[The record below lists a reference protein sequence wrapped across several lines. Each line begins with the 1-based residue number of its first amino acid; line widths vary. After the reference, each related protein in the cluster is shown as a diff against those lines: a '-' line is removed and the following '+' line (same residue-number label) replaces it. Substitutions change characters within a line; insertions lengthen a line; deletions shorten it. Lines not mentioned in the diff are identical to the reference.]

1 MLEWFLSSAILLAV
15 LIALHYLLRGKVS
28 PKLQYALWA
37 LALVR
42 LLLPFSVGQ
51 SAASVENLVPETR
64 HYVLY
69 TAPRTNPEAD
79 TTTPSQ
85 PQQAAQ
91 PPVQVLPARE
101 AAETQKAV
109 RGGSVL
115 ELKTVL
121 TVVWAVGAAGV
132 LLWFF
137 GCNLAFGRALQ
148 KDATLFA
155 PASPGCPAI
164 YVSPAIASPCLFG
177 FLRPAIYLTPD
188 SAADDALRR
197 HCIAHEQTHYRHGDH
212 LWALLRGICL
222 ALHWFDPL
230 AWWSAHLAR
239 TDAEL
244 CCDEDAIRLL
254 GEGERADYGRTLIRM
269 TCRTRIDPLSAATT
283 MSGRGSQLKERVRA
297 IAKHPKTA
305 VPVLIAVL
313 LIAAIAAGCTMTGAK
328 QKGTAQNTTATA
340 EAGTTSDTA
349 SARRDAILTRLQE
362 VNPAEVP
369 GVDSA
374 EPSTAKAIS
383 GFADYLLRHY
393 DQLDARGFFADDT
406 VWEPVTLDD
415 QEFHLV
421 VRDKGG
427 NRLDVIS
434 YNAQYDIADDAAY
447 RCSQAMTSA
456 LPGYDPGIGEYV
468 QSTQVRPSVQ
478 FASYLAEHGKEW
490 QDSAIWDYNTTWS
503 LRKLDDQILLHI
515 SNLPNGS
522 IETFSMDC
530 ETLAVTYEPVDLDK
544 RKTAIEA
551 KLNAALTSDIVRDD
565 TYWFPLRELDEEKKQ
580 TALTAYTV
588 WLISNFDALLQN
600 GVLEDDIHW
609 ELLATASGEGNLVL
623 RSDETRTPYFYYCLY
638 YDAETG
644 HVDDFDPR
652 LMSALKESN
661 VQDPELAQTAQV
673 TFAAY
678 FRGHY
683 DELEPLGIFRYG
695 ARWTIRLT
703 DGDLFLDAET
713 LTGGTEQFIFT
724 PDTGLVHRSGEAA
737 DAPGA
742 FESVWVDFAVNWR
755 LDYLPVF
762 SDALY
767 PENNGVPDAASE
779 YLMWLYATN
788 MDELKAQGYMDA
800 DWVETTIQAHFPIRR
815 LSMDDLPKTWVFR
828 NGRYEPVATGVNPKP
843 LVRLD
848 SLEADVSDERTVYT
862 AKYTFFSAG
871 HEIADEAEWQQ
882 LRSNILAGDLSGLWE
897 DHVDTFEFYFESGQ
911 PVFLSHSELM
921 ICASYN
927 AAMPLQA
934 EEFTLPRALRFGMS
948 YDEALRLCGSHAE
961 NEDSGD
967 GWKSFQCEGY
977 HYAFYN
983 DALSS
988 VYIRSVADGGNMD
1001 PTTPIFREIHLGE
1014 SSESV
1019 FDKFPCTDRELKQWE
1034 LQTVYDDG
1042 EGHTADLQFVA
1053 NSFYALRFC
1062 TPEGYTAMLTFAHAD
1077 NTVAYIDLYA
1087 PGM

>member
-1 MLEWFLSSAILLAV
+1 MLEWFVSSAILLTV
-15 LIALHYLLRGKVS
+15 LIALHYLLRGRVS

-37 LALVR
+37 IALVR

-51 SAASVENLVPETR
+51 SAASVENLVPETQ

-69 TAPRTNPEAD
+69 TAPRTAPEPEASA
-79 TTTPSQ
+79 PSQ

-109 RGGSVL
+109 LGGSVL

-177 FLRPAIYLTPD
+177 FLRPAIYLTLE

-212 LWALLRGICL
+212 LWALLRGVCL
-222 ALHWFDPL
+222 ALHWFNPL

-297 IAKHPKTA
+297 IARHPKTA

-328 QKGTAQNTTATA
+328 QKNSTPDAAATA

-362 VNPAEVP
+362 VIPAEAP

-374 EPSTAKAIS
+374 EPTTAKAIS

-415 QEFHLV
+415 QDFQLV
-421 VRDKGG
+421 IRDKDG
-427 NRLDVIS
+427 NKLDVLS
-434 YNAQYDIADDAAY
+434 YHAQYDIADDAAY
-447 RCSQAMTSA
+447 RCAMA
-456 LPGYDPGIGEYV
+456 MYAY
-468 QSTQVRPSVQ
+468 SVYIDVAQTAEQ

-490 QDSAIWDYNTTWS
+490 QDSDIWNYDTVWS
-503 LRKLDDQILLHI
+503 LRKLDSQILLHI
-515 SNLPNGS
+515 SNLPDGS
-522 IETFSMDC
+522 TVTFSMDC
-530 ETLAVTYEPVDLDK
+530 DTLTVTYEPVDLDK
-544 RKTAIEA
+544 RKAAIET

-565 TYWFPLRELDEEKKQ
+565 TYWFPLRELDKTKQ
-580 TALTAYTV
+580 QAALTAYTGY
-588 WLISNFDALLQN
+588 LAANFDALLEN
-600 GVLEDDIHW
+600 GALEDDIRW
-609 ELLATASGEGNLVL
+609 ELLATQSGEGNLVL

-652 LMSALKESN
+652 LMSVLKESN

-683 DELEPLGIFRYG
+683 DELAPLGIFRYG
-695 ARWTIRLT
+695 ARWTLRLT

-724 PDTGLVHRSGEAA
+724 PDTDLVHRSGEAA
-737 DAPGA
+737 DAP
-742 FESVWVDFAVNWR
+742 
-755 LDYLPVF
+755 
-762 SDALY
+762 
-767 PENNGVPDAASE
+767 VP
-779 YLMWLYATN
+779 
-788 MDELKAQGYMDA
+788 
-800 DWVETTIQAHFPIRR
+800 
-815 LSMDDLPKTWVFR
+815 
-828 NGRYEPVATGVNPKP
+828 
-843 LVRLD
+843 
-848 SLEADVSDERTVYT
+848 
-862 AKYTFFSAG
+862 
-871 HEIADEAEWQQ
+871 
-882 LRSNILAGDLSGLWE
+882 
-897 DHVDTFEFYFESGQ
+897 
-911 PVFLSHSELM
+911 
-921 ICASYN
+921 
-927 AAMPLQA
+927 
-934 EEFTLPRALRFGMS
+934 
-948 YDEALRLCGSHAE
+948 
-961 NEDSGD
+961 
-967 GWKSFQCEGY
+967 
-977 HYAFYN
+977 
-983 DALSS
+983 
-988 VYIRSVADGGNMD
+988 
-1001 PTTPIFREIHLGE
+1001 
-1014 SSESV
+1014 
-1019 FDKFPCTDRELKQWE
+1019 
-1034 LQTVYDDG
+1034 
-1042 EGHTADLQFVA
+1042 
-1053 NSFYALRFC
+1053 
-1062 TPEGYTAMLTFAHAD
+1062 
-1077 NTVAYIDLYA
+1077 
-1087 PGM
+1087 

>member
-1 MLEWFLSSAILLAV
+1 MLEWFVSSAILLAV

-37 LALVR
+37 IALVR

-51 SAASVENLVPETR
+51 SAASVENLVPETQ

-69 TAPRTNPEAD
+69 TAPRTAPAPEASA
-79 TTTPSQ
+79 PSQ

-137 GCNLAFGRALQ
+137 GCNLAFGRALR
-148 KDATLFA
+148 KNATLFA
-155 PASPGCPAI
+155 PALPGCPAI

-212 LWALLRGICL
+212 IWALLRGICL

-297 IAKHPKTA
+297 IARHPKTA

-328 QKGTAQNTTATA
+328 QKDTAQNTTATA

-362 VNPAEVP
+362 VIPAEAP

-374 EPSTAKAIS
+374 EPTTAKAIS

-393 DQLDARGFFADDT
+393 DQLDTRGFFADDT

-415 QEFHLV
+415 QDFQLV
-421 VRDKGG
+421 IRDKDG
-427 NRLDVIS
+427 NKLDVLS
-434 YNAQYDIADDAAY
+434 YHAQYDIADDAAY
-447 RCSQAMTSA
+447 RCSMAMYA
-456 LPGYDPGIGEYV
+456 Y
-468 QSTQVRPSVQ
+468 SVYIDVAQ
-478 FASYLAEHGKEW
+478 TAERFASYLAEHGKEW
-490 QDSAIWDYNTTWS
+490 QDSGIWDYNTTWS

-515 SNLPNGS
+515 SNLPDGS
-522 IETFSMDC
+522 TETFSMDC

-544 RKTAIEA
+544 RKAAIET

-565 TYWFPLRELDEEKKQ
+565 TYWFPLRELDDAKQ
-580 TALTAYTV
+580 QAALTAYTV
-588 WLISNFDALLQN
+588 WLVSNFDALLQN
-600 GVLEDDIHW
+600 GALEDDIRW
-609 ELLATASGEGNLVL
+609 ELLATQSGEGNLVL

-742 FESVWVDFAVNWR
+742 YESVWVDFAVNWR
-755 LDYLPVF
+755 LDYLPVC
-762 SDALY
+762 SEALY

-788 MDELKAQGYMDA
+788 MDWLKAQGYMDA

-815 LSMDDLPKTWVFR
+815 LSMDDLPKTWEFR

-848 SLEADVSDERTVYT
+848 SLEADVSDKRTVYT

-882 LRSNILAGDLSGLWE
+882 LRSNILAGDLSGLQLS
-897 DHVDTFEFYFESGQ
+897 HIDTFRFYFADGQ
-911 PVFLSHSELM
+911 PVFLEHRQLQPGTSED
-921 ICASYN
+921 YDPDT
-927 AAMPLQA
+927 PLQTD
-934 EEFTLPRALRFGMS
+934 EFILPHGLRFGMS
-948 YDEALRLCGSHAE
+948 YDEALQLCGGAVVDAE
-961 NEDSGD
+961 PGKYFEY
-967 GWKSFQCEGY
+967 EGY
-977 HYAFYN
+977 HYLFYGEYGLT
-983 DALSS
+983 AAQL
-988 VYIRSVADGGNMD
+988 RSTADGSASD
-1001 PTTPIFREIHLGE
+1001 PVTPTIRGIRLGD
-1014 SSESV
+1014 SMGSV
-1019 FDKFPCTDRELKQWE
+1019 FDKFPCTDRELKQWAI
-1034 LQTVYDDG
+1034 QTVYDDG
-1042 EGHTADLQFVA
+1042 AGHTADLEFVA
-1053 NSFYALRFC
+1053 NSYYSLRLF
-1062 TPEGYTAMLTFAHAD
+1062 TPEGYAFSITFARAD
-1077 NTVAYIDLYA
+1077 NTVKYIDLDA
-1087 PGM
+1087 PTL

>member
-1 MLEWFLSSAILLAV
+1 MLEWFVSSAILLAV
-15 LIALHYLLRGKVS
+15 LIALHYLLRSRVS

-42 LLLPFSVGQ
+42 LLLPISVGQ
-51 SAASVENLVPETR
+51 SDASVENLVPETQ

-69 TAPRTNPEAD
+69 TAPRTAPEPEASA
-79 TTTPSQ
+79 PAQ
-85 PQQAAQ
+85 PQQTAQ

-121 TVVWAVGAAGV
+121 TVVWAMGAAGV

-137 GCNLAFGRALQ
+137 GCNLAFGRALR
-148 KDATLFA
+148 KDAALFA

-177 FLRPAIYLTPD
+177 FLRPAIYLTLE

-212 LWALLRGICL
+212 LWALLRGVCL

-297 IAKHPKTA
+297 IARHPKTA

-328 QKGTAQNTTATA
+328 QKNSTPDAAATA
-340 EAGTTSDTA
+340 EAETTSDAETA
-349 SARRDAILTRLQE
+349 HRDAILTRLQE
-362 VNPAEVP
+362 VIPAEVS

-374 EPSTAKAIS
+374 EPSTAKAIN

-406 VWEPVTLDD
+406 IWEPVTLDD

-421 VRDKGG
+421 VRDKDG
-427 NRLDVIS
+427 NKLDVLS
-434 YNAQYDIADDAAY
+434 YHAQYDIADDAAY
-447 RCSQAMTSA
+447 RCSMAMYA
-456 LPGYDPGIGEYV
+456 Y
-468 QSTQVRPSVQ
+468 SVYIDVAQ
-478 FASYLAEHGKEW
+478 TAERFASYLAEHGKEW
-490 QDSAIWDYNTTWS
+490 QDSDIWDYDTVWS
-503 LRKLDDQILLHI
+503 PRKLDSQILLHI
-515 SNLPNGS
+515 SNLPDGS
-522 IETFSMDC
+522 TVTFSMDC
-530 ETLAVTYEPVDLDK
+530 DTLAVTYEPVDMDR
-544 RKTAIEA
+544 RKTAIET

-588 WLISNFDALLQN
+588 WLVSNFDALLQN

-609 ELLATASGEGNLVL
+609 ELLATQSGEGNLVM

-683 DELEPLGIFRYG
+683 DELAPLGIFRYG
-695 ARWTIRLT
+695 ARWTLRLT

-737 DAPGA
+737 DAPA
-742 FESVWVDFAVNWR
+742 
-755 LDYLPVF
+755 
-762 SDALY
+762 
-767 PENNGVPDAASE
+767 
-779 YLMWLYATN
+779 
-788 MDELKAQGYMDA
+788 
-800 DWVETTIQAHFPIRR
+800 R
-815 LSMDDLPKTWVFR
+815 LSP
-828 NGRYEPVATGVNPKP
+828 
-843 LVRLD
+843 
-848 SLEADVSDERTVYT
+848 
-862 AKYTFFSAG
+862 
-871 HEIADEAEWQQ
+871 
-882 LRSNILAGDLSGLWE
+882 SGS
-897 DHVDTFEFYFESGQ
+897 TS
-911 PVFLSHSELM
+911 
-921 ICASYN
+921 
-927 AAMPLQA
+927 
-934 EEFTLPRALRFGMS
+934 R
-948 YDEALRLCGSHAE
+948 
-961 NEDSGD
+961 
-967 GWKSFQCEGY
+967 
-977 HYAFYN
+977 
-983 DALSS
+983 
-988 VYIRSVADGGNMD
+988 
-1001 PTTPIFREIHLGE
+1001 
-1014 SSESV
+1014 
-1019 FDKFPCTDRELKQWE
+1019 
-1034 LQTVYDDG
+1034 
-1042 EGHTADLQFVA
+1042 
-1053 NSFYALRFC
+1053 
-1062 TPEGYTAMLTFAHAD
+1062 
-1077 NTVAYIDLYA
+1077 
-1087 PGM
+1087 

>member
-1 MLEWFLSSAILLAV
+1 MLEWFISSAILLSV
-15 LIALHYLLRGKVS
+15 LIALHYLLRGRVS

-42 LLLPFSVGQ
+42 LLLPLSVGQ
-51 SAASVENLVPETR
+51 SAASVENLVPETQ

-69 TAPRTNPEAD
+69 TAPRTDTATEA
-79 TTTPSQ
+79 PAVSQ
-85 PQQAAQ
+85 QQTAQ

-101 AAETQKAV
+101 AVETQKAV

-115 ELKTVL
+115 DLKTVL
-121 TVVWAVGAAGV
+121 TIIWAVGAAGV
-132 LLWFF
+132 LVWFF
-137 GCNLAFGRALQ
+137 GCNLTFGRALRR
-148 KDATLFA
+148 DAELLI

-164 YVSPAIASPCLFG
+164 YVSPTVASPCLFG

-212 LWALLRGICL
+212 LWALLRGVCL

-230 AWWSAHLAR
+230 VWWSAHLAR

-254 GEGERADYGRTLIRM
+254 GETERADYGRTLIRM
-269 TCRTRIDPLSAATT
+269 TCRTRVDPLSAATT
-283 MSGRGSQLKERVRA
+283 MSGRGSQLKERIRA

-313 LIAAIAAGCTMTGAK
+313 LLAAIAAGCTMTGAK
-328 QKGTAQNTTATA
+328 QKSTAPDTAVTA
-340 EAGTTSDTA
+340 EAETTSGVT
-349 SARRDAILTRLQE
+349 SARRDAILARLKAVIPTE
-362 VNPAEVP
+362 AP
-369 GVDSA
+369 GADST

-393 DQLDARGFFADDT
+393 DQLDTRGFFADDT

-415 QEFHLV
+415 QDFQLV
-421 VRDKGG
+421 IRDKDG
-427 NRLDVIS
+427 NKLDVLS

-447 RCSQAMTSA
+447 RCAMA
-456 LPGYDPGIGEYV
+456 MYAY
-468 QSTQVRPSVQ
+468 SVYIDVAQ
-478 FASYLAEHGKEW
+478 TAERFASYLAEHGKEW
-490 QDSAIWDYNTTWS
+490 QDSDIWDYDTVWS
-503 LRKLDDQILLHI
+503 PRKLDDQILLHI
-515 SNLPNGS
+515 SNLPDGS
-522 IETFSMDC
+522 TVTFSMDC
-530 ETLAVTYEPVDLDK
+530 ETLAVTYEPVDMDR

-551 KLNAALTSDIVRDD
+551 KLNAALASDIVRDD
-565 TYWFPLRELDEEKKQ
+565 TYWFPLRELDETRQ
-580 TALTAYTV
+580 QAALTAYAD
-588 WLISNFDALLQN
+588 WLVSNFDALLEN
-600 GVLEDDIHW
+600 GALEDDIRW

-623 RSDETRTPYFYYCLY
+623 RSDETRTPYFYCCLY

-683 DELEPLGIFRYG
+683 DELAPLGIFRYG

-713 LTGGTEQFIFT
+713 LTGSTEQFIFT
-724 PDTGLVHRSGEAA
+724 PDTGLVHRSGEAS

-755 LDYLPVF
+755 LDYLPVC
-762 SDALY
+762 SEALY

-788 MDELKAQGYMDA
+788 MDWLKAQGYMDA
-800 DWVETTIQAHFPIRR
+800 DWVETTVKAHFPIRR

-848 SLEADVSDERTVYT
+848 SLEADVSDKRTVYT

-871 HEIADEAEWQQ
+871 HELADDAEWRQ
-882 LRSNILAGDLSGLWE
+882 LQRNILAGDLSGLWE

-927 AAMPLQA
+927 QSTPLQA
-934 EEFTLPRALRFGMS
+934 GEFTLPRALRFGMS

-977 HYAFYN
+977 CYVFYD
-983 DALSS
+983 DALSC
-988 VYIRSVADGGNMD
+988 VYIRSVADGGNME

-1014 SSESV
+1014 SIESV

-1042 EGHTADLQFVA
+1042 EGYTADLQFVA

-1062 TPEGYTAMLTFAHAD
+1062 TPEGYTAMLTFARAD
-1077 NTVAYIDLYA
+1077 NTVKSIDLYA

>member
-1 MLEWFLSSAILLAV
+1 MLEWFVSSAILLAV
-15 LIALHYLLRGKVS
+15 LIALHYLLRGQVS

-42 LLLPFSVGQ
+42 LLLPISVGQ
-51 SAASVENLVPETR
+51 SAASVENLVPETQ

-69 TAPRTNPEAD
+69 TAPRTAPEPEASA
-79 TTTPSQ
+79 PAQ

-132 LLWFF
+132 LVWFF
-137 GCNLAFGRALQ
+137 GCNFAFGRALRR
-148 KDATLFA
+148 DAELLI

-177 FLRPAIYLTPD
+177 FLRPAIYLTLE

-212 LWALLRGICL
+212 LWALLRGVCL

-230 AWWSAHLAR
+230 AWWCAHLAR

-244 CCDEDAIRLL
+244 CCDEDAIHLL
-254 GEGERADYGRTLIRM
+254 GETERADYGRTLIRM

-297 IAKHPKTA
+297 IARHPKTA

-328 QKGTAQNTTATA
+328 QKNSTPDAAATA
-340 EAGTTSDTA
+340 ETETTSDAETA
-349 SARRDAILTRLQE
+349 HRDAILTRLQE
-362 VNPAEVP
+362 VIPAEVS

-374 EPSTAKAIS
+374 EPSTAKAIN

-421 VRDKGG
+421 VRDKDG
-427 NRLDVIS
+427 NTLDVIS
-434 YNAQYDIADDAAY
+434 YHAQYDIADDAAY
-447 RCSQAMTSA
+447 RCAMA
-456 LPGYDPGIGEYV
+456 MYAY
-468 QSTQVRPSVQ
+468 SVYIDVAQ
-478 FASYLAEHGKEW
+478 TAERFASYLAEHGKEW
-490 QDSAIWDYNTTWS
+490 QDSDIWDYDTVWS
-503 LRKLDDQILLHI
+503 PRKLDSQILLHI
-515 SNLPNGS
+515 SNLPDGS
-522 IETFSMDC
+522 TVTFSMDC
-530 ETLAVTYEPVDLDK
+530 DTLTVTYEPVDLDK
-544 RKTAIEA
+544 RKAAIDA
-551 KLNAALTSDIVRDD
+551 KLNAALASDIVRDD
-565 TYWFPLRELDEEKKQ
+565 TYWFPLRELDETRQ
-580 TALTAYTV
+580 QASLTAYAD
-588 WLISNFDALLQN
+588 WLVSNFDALLEN
-600 GVLEDDIHW
+600 GALEDDIHW
-609 ELLATASGEGNLVL
+609 ELLATQSGEGNLVM
-623 RSDETRTPYFYYCLY
+623 RSDETHTPYFYYCLY

-683 DELEPLGIFRYG
+683 DELAPLGIFRYG

-713 LTGGTEQFIFT
+713 LTGGMEQFIFT

-742 FESVWVDFAVNWR
+742 YESVWVDFAVNWR

-800 DWVETTIQAHFPIRR
+800 DWVETTIKAHFPIRR
-815 LSMDDLPKTWVFR
+815 LSMDDLPKTWEFR

-882 LRSNILAGDLSGLWE
+882 LRSNILAGDLSGLWM
-897 DHVDTFEFYFESGQ
+897 DHIGTFEFYFESGQ
-911 PVFLSHSELM
+911 PVFLSHSELEV
-921 ICASYN
+921 CPSYN
-927 AAMPLQA
+927 QSTPLQA
-934 EEFTLPRALRFGMS
+934 GEFTLPRALRFGTS

-977 HYAFYN
+977 RYVFY
-983 DALSS
+983 DDTLSC
-988 VYIRSVADGGNMD
+988 VYIRSVDDGGNMD

-1014 SSESV
+1014 SIESV

-1062 TPEGYTAMLTFAHAD
+1062 TPEGYTAMLTFARAD
-1077 NTVAYIDLYA
+1077 NTVKSIDLYA

>member
-37 LALVR
+37 IALVR

-51 SAASVENLVPETR
+51 SAASVENLVPETQ

-69 TAPRTNPEAD
+69 TAPRTAPEPE

-85 PQQAAQ
+85 PQQTAQ

-101 AAETQKAV
+101 AVETQKAV
-109 RGGSVL
+109 HGGSVL
-115 ELKTVL
+115 DLKTVL
-121 TVVWAVGAAGV
+121 TIIWAVGAAGV
-132 LLWFF
+132 LVWFF
-137 GCNLAFGRALQ
+137 GCNFAFGRALR

-212 LWALLRGICL
+212 LWALLRGVCL

-269 TCRTRIDPLSAATT
+269 TCRARVDPLSAATT

-328 QKGTAQNTTATA
+328 QKNSTPDAAATA
-340 EAGTTSDTA
+340 EAETTSDAETA
-349 SARRDAILTRLQE
+349 HRDAILTRLQE
-362 VNPAEVP
+362 VIPAEAP

-374 EPSTAKAIS
+374 EPTTAKAIS

-393 DQLDARGFFADDT
+393 DQLDTRGFFADDT
-406 VWEPVTLDD
+406 VWEAVTLDD
-415 QEFHLV
+415 QDFQLV
-421 VRDKGG
+421 IRDKDG
-427 NRLDVIS
+427 NKLDVLS
-434 YNAQYDIADDAAY
+434 YHAQYDIADDAAY
-447 RCSQAMTSA
+447 RCAMA
-456 LPGYDPGIGEYV
+456 MYAY
-468 QSTQVRPSVQ
+468 SVYIDVAQTAEQ

-490 QDSAIWDYNTTWS
+490 QDSDIWDYDTVWS
-503 LRKLDDQILLHI
+503 LRKLDSQILLHI
-515 SNLPNGS
+515 SNLPDGS
-522 IETFSMDC
+522 TVTFSMDC
-530 ETLAVTYEPVDLDK
+530 ETLAVTYEPVDMDR

-551 KLNAALTSDIVRDD
+551 KLNAALASEIVRDD
-565 TYWFPLRELDEEKKQ
+565 TYWFPLRELDETRQ
-580 TALTAYTV
+580 QAALTAYTV
-588 WLISNFDALLQN
+588 WLVDNFDALLQN
-600 GVLEDDIHW
+600 GALEDDIRW
-609 ELLATASGEGNLVL
+609 ELLATASGEGTLVL

-638 YDAETG
+638 YDVETG

-695 ARWTIRLT
+695 ARWTLRLT

-755 LDYLPVF
+755 LDYLPVC
-762 SDALY
+762 SEALY

-788 MDELKAQGYMDA
+788 MDWLKAQGYMDT

-815 LSMDDLPKTWVFR
+815 LSMDDLPKTWEFR

-882 LRSNILAGDLSGLWE
+882 LRSNILAGDLSGLWM
-897 DHVDTFEFYFESGQ
+897 DHIGTFEFYFESGQ
-911 PVFLSHSELM
+911 PVFLSHSELEV
-921 ICASYN
+921 CPSYN
-927 AAMPLQA
+927 QSTPLQA
-934 EEFTLPRALRFGMS
+934 GEFTLPRALRFGTS

-977 HYAFYN
+977 RYVFYD

-1014 SSESV
+1014 SIESV

-1062 TPEGYTAMLTFAHAD
+1062 TPEGYTAMLTFARAD
-1077 NTVAYIDLYA
+1077 NTVKSIDLYA

>member
-1 MLEWFLSSAILLAV
+1 MLEWFVSSAILLAV

-51 SAASVENLVPETR
+51 SYASVENLVPETQ

-69 TAPRTNPEAD
+69 TAPRTAPAPEASA
-79 TTTPSQ
+79 PSQ

-115 ELKTVL
+115 DLKTVL

-137 GCNLAFGRALQ
+137 GCNLAFGRALR
-148 KDATLFA
+148 KDAALLI

-212 LWALLRGICL
+212 LWALLRGVCL

-269 TCRTRIDPLSAATT
+269 TCRTRVDPLSAATT

-297 IAKHPKTA
+297 IARHPKTA

-328 QKGTAQNTTATA
+328 QKDTTPDTTVTA
-340 EAGTTSDTA
+340 EAGTTSNTA
-349 SARRDAILTRLQE
+349 SARRDAILAKLDR
-362 VNPAEVP
+362 
-369 GVDSA
+369 
-374 EPSTAKAIS
+374 TAGNENLTDQAAN
-383 GFADYLLRHY
+383 GFMDYLLAHY
-393 DQLDARGFFADDT
+393 DSMAPYDFFTDHSFWELATSEQQDLTLTIYDDDRNT
-406 VWEPVTLDD
+406 
-415 QEFHLV
+415 
-421 VRDKGG
+421 
-427 NRLDVIS
+427 LDVIS
-434 YNAQYDIADDAAY
+434 YNAQYNVANDAAY
-447 RCSQAMTSA
+447 RCSIASSSSHADSA
-456 LPGYDPGIGEYV
+456 VLDYTYSTYVLPGA
-468 QSTQVRPSVQ
+468 Q
-478 FASYLAEHGKEW
+478 FAQYLTEHGKEW
-490 QDSAIWDYNTTWS
+490 QNSDIWDYDTVWS
-503 LRKLDDQILLHI
+503 LRKLDSQILLHI
-515 SNLPNGS
+515 SNLPDGS
-522 IETFSMDC
+522 TETFSLDC
-530 ETLAVTYEPVDLDK
+530 DTLIVTYEPIDLDK

-551 KLNAALTSDIVRDD
+551 KLNAALASDIVRDD
-565 TYWFPLRELDEEKKQ
+565 TYWFPLRELDETRQ
-580 TALTAYTV
+580 QAVLTAYTV
-588 WLISNFDALLQN
+588 WLVDNFDALLEN
-600 GVLEDDIHW
+600 GALEDDIRW

-713 LTGGTEQFIFT
+713 LTGSTEQFIFT

-742 FESVWVDFAVNWR
+742 YESVWVDFAVNWR

-788 MDELKAQGYMDA
+788 MDGLKAQGYMDA

-815 LSMDDLPKTWVFR
+815 LSMDDLPKTWEFR

-871 HEIADEAEWQQ
+871 HALADEAEWQQ

-911 PVFLSHSELM
+911 PIFLSHSELM

-977 HYAFYN
+977 CYVFYD
-983 DALSS
+983 DALSC
-988 VYIRSVADGGNMD
+988 VYIRSVADGGNME

-1014 SSESV
+1014 SIESV

-1042 EGHTADLQFVA
+1042 EGYTADLQFVA

-1062 TPEGYTAMLTFAHAD
+1062 TPEGYTAMLTFARAD
-1077 NTVAYIDLYA
+1077 NTVKSIDLYA

>member
-1 MLEWFLSSAILLAV
+1 
-15 LIALHYLLRGKVS
+15 
-28 PKLQYALWA
+28 
-37 LALVR
+37 
-42 LLLPFSVGQ
+42 
-51 SAASVENLVPETR
+51 
-64 HYVLY
+64 
-69 TAPRTNPEAD
+69 
-79 TTTPSQ
+79 
-85 PQQAAQ
+85 
-91 PPVQVLPARE
+91 
-101 AAETQKAV
+101 
-109 RGGSVL
+109 
-115 ELKTVL
+115 
-121 TVVWAVGAAGV
+121 
-132 LLWFF
+132 
-137 GCNLAFGRALQ
+137 
-148 KDATLFA
+148 
-155 PASPGCPAI
+155 
-164 YVSPAIASPCLFG
+164 
-177 FLRPAIYLTPD
+177 
-188 SAADDALRR
+188 
-197 HCIAHEQTHYRHGDH
+197 
-212 LWALLRGICL
+212 
-222 ALHWFDPL
+222 
-230 AWWSAHLAR
+230 
-239 TDAEL
+239 
-244 CCDEDAIRLL
+244 
-254 GEGERADYGRTLIRM
+254 M

-297 IAKHPKTA
+297 IARHPKTA

-328 QKGTAQNTTATA
+328 QKSTAPDTAVTA
-340 EAGTTSDTA
+340 EAETTSDAETA
-349 SARRDAILTRLQE
+349 HRDAILTRLQE
-362 VNPAEVP
+362 VIPAEAP

-374 EPSTAKAIS
+374 EPSTAKAIN

-415 QEFHLV
+415 QDFQLV
-421 VRDKGG
+421 IRDKDG
-427 NRLDVIS
+427 NKLDVLS
-434 YNAQYDIADDAAY
+434 YHAQYDIADDAAY
-447 RCSQAMTSA
+447 RCSMAMYA
-456 LPGYDPGIGEYV
+456 Y
-468 QSTQVRPSVQ
+468 SVYIDVAQ
-478 FASYLAEHGKEW
+478 TAERFASYLAEHGKEW
-490 QDSAIWDYNTTWS
+490 QDSDIWDYDTVWS
-503 LRKLDDQILLHI
+503 PRKLDSQILLHI
-515 SNLPNGS
+515 SNLPDGS
-522 IETFSMDC
+522 TVTFSMDC
-530 ETLAVTYEPVDLDK
+530 DTLAVTYEPVDMDR

-551 KLNAALTSDIVRDD
+551 KLNAALASDIVRDD

-588 WLISNFDALLQN
+588 WLVSNFDALLEN
-600 GVLEDDIHW
+600 GALEDDIHW
-609 ELLATASGEGNLVL
+609 ELLATQSGEGTLVL

-661 VQDPELAQTAQV
+661 VQDPELAQAAQV

-683 DELEPLGIFRYG
+683 DELAPLGIFRYG

-742 FESVWVDFAVNWR
+742 YESVWVDFAVNWR
-755 LDYLPVF
+755 LDYLPVC
-762 SDALY
+762 SEALY

-788 MDELKAQGYMDA
+788 MDGLKAQGYMDA

-815 LSMDDLPKTWVFR
+815 LSMDDLPKTWEFR

-882 LRSNILAGDLSGLWE
+882 LRSNILAGDLSGLWM
-897 DHVDTFEFYFESGQ
+897 DHIGTFEFYFESGQ
-911 PVFLSHSELM
+911 PVFLSHSELEV
-921 ICASYN
+921 CPSYN
-927 AAMPLQA
+927 QSTPLQA
-934 EEFTLPRALRFGMS
+934 GEFTLPRALRFGTS

-977 HYAFYN
+977 RYVFYD
-983 DALSS
+983 DALSC
-988 VYIRSVADGGNMD
+988 VYIRSVADGGNME

-1014 SSESV
+1014 RIESV

-1062 TPEGYTAMLTFAHAD
+1062 TPEGYTAMLTFARAD
-1077 NTVAYIDLYA
+1077 NTVKSIDLYA

>member
-1 MLEWFLSSAILLAV
+1 MLEWFVSSAILLAV
-15 LIALHYLLRGKVS
+15 LIALHYLLRSRVS

-51 SAASVENLVPETR
+51 SYASVENLVPVTQ

-69 TAPRTNPEAD
+69 TAPHTAPEPEASA
-79 TTTPSQ
+79 PSQ

-109 RGGSVL
+109 RSGSVL

-137 GCNLAFGRALQ
+137 GCNLAFGRALR
-148 KDATLFA
+148 KDAALFA

-177 FLRPAIYLTPD
+177 FLRPAIYLTLE

-212 LWALLRGICL
+212 LWALLRGVCL

-269 TCRTRIDPLSAATT
+269 TCRTRVDPLSAATT

-313 LIAAIAAGCTMTGAK
+313 LLVAIAAGCTMTGAK
-328 QKGTAQNTTATA
+328 RKNSTPDAAATA
-340 EAGTTSDTA
+340 EAETTSDAETA
-349 SARRDAILTRLQE
+349 HRDAILTRLQE
-362 VNPAEVP
+362 VIPAEVP

-374 EPSTAKAIS
+374 EPSTAKAIN

-393 DQLDARGFFADDT
+393 DQLDTRGFFADDT
-406 VWEPVTLDD
+406 VWEPVTLDNQD
-415 QEFHLV
+415 FQLV
-421 VRDKGG
+421 IRDKDG
-427 NRLDVIS
+427 NKLDVLS
-434 YNAQYDIADDAAY
+434 YHAQYDIADDAAY
-447 RCSQAMTSA
+447 RCSMAMYA
-456 LPGYDPGIGEYV
+456 Y
-468 QSTQVRPSVQ
+468 SVYIDVAQTAEQ

-490 QDSAIWDYNTTWS
+490 QDSDIWDYDTVWS
-503 LRKLDDQILLHI
+503 LRKLDSQILLHI
-515 SNLPNGS
+515 SNLPDGS
-522 IETFSMDC
+522 TVTFSMDC
-530 ETLAVTYEPVDLDK
+530 DTLAVTYEPVDMDR

-551 KLNAALTSDIVRDD
+551 KLNAALASDIVRDD
-565 TYWFPLRELDEEKKQ
+565 TYWFPLRELDETRQ
-580 TALTAYTV
+580 QAALTAYTV
-588 WLISNFDALLQN
+588 WLVDNFDAMLEN
-600 GVLEDDIHW
+600 GALEDDIRW

-623 RSDETRTPYFYYCLY
+623 RSDETRTPYFYCCLY

-703 DGDLFLDAET
+703 DGDLFLDAKT

-788 MDELKAQGYMDA
+788 MDGLKAQGYMDA

-815 LSMDDLPKTWVFR
+815 LSMDDLPKTWEFR
-828 NGRYEPVATGVNPKP
+828 NGRYEPVATGLNPKP

-871 HEIADEAEWQQ
+871 HEIADEAEWRQ
-882 LRSNILAGDLSGLWE
+882 LRSNILAGDLSGLWM
-897 DHVDTFEFYFESGQ
+897 DHIGTFEFYFESGQ
-911 PVFLSHSELM
+911 PVFLSHSELEV
-921 ICASYN
+921 CASYN
-927 AAMPLQA
+927 QSTPLQA
-934 EEFTLPRALRFGMS
+934 GEFTLPRALRFGTS

-977 HYAFYN
+977 RYVFY
-983 DALSS
+983 DDTLSC

-1014 SSESV
+1014 SIESV

-1062 TPEGYTAMLTFAHAD
+1062 TPEGYTAMLTFARAD
-1077 NTVAYIDLYA
+1077 NTVKSIDLYA

>member
-1 MLEWFLSSAILLAV
+1 MLEWFVSSAILLAV
-15 LIALHYLLRGKVS
+15 LIALHYLLRGRVS

-51 SAASVENLVPETR
+51 SAASVENLVPETQ

-69 TAPRTNPEAD
+69 TAPRTTSESQASA
-79 TTTPSQ
+79 PSQ
-85 PQQAAQ
+85 PQQTAQ

-101 AAETQKAV
+101 AAETQKSV

-115 ELKTVL
+115 ELKTIL
-121 TVVWAVGAAGV
+121 TIIWAIGAAGV
-132 LLWFF
+132 LVWFF
-137 GCNLAFGRALQ
+137 GCNLAFGRALR
-148 KDATLFA
+148 KDAALFA
-155 PASPGCPAI
+155 PASRGCPAI
-164 YVSPAIASPCLFG
+164 YVSQAIASPCLFG

-212 LWALLRGICL
+212 IWALLRGVCL

-269 TCRTRIDPLSAATT
+269 TCRTRVDPLSAATT

-297 IAKHPKTA
+297 IARHPKTA

-328 QKGTAQNTTATA
+328 QKDTTPDTTANA
-340 EAGTTSDTA
+340 ETTSDTD
-349 SARRDAILTRLQE
+349 SARRDAILARLRE
-362 VNPAEVP
+362 VIPAEAP
-369 GVDSA
+369 SVDFA

-406 VWEPVTLDD
+406 VWKPVTISDEVTNLNI
-415 QEFHLV
+415 
-421 VRDKGG
+421 RDKDGG
-427 NRLDVIS
+427 TLDIIT
-434 YNAQYDIADDAAY
+434 YYAQYDIADDAAY
-447 RCSQAMTSA
+447 RCSMAMYAYAVYIDISQTTERFS
-456 LPGYDPGIGEYV
+456 
-468 QSTQVRPSVQ
+468 
-478 FASYLAEHGKEW
+478 SYLAEHGKEW

-503 LRKLDDQILLHI
+503 LRKLDDRILLHI
-515 SNLPNGS
+515 SNLPDGS
-522 IETFSMDC
+522 TETFSMDC
-530 ETLAVTYEPVDLDK
+530 DTLIVTYEPVDLDK

-551 KLNAALTSDIVRDD
+551 KLNAALATDIVRDD
-565 TYWFPLRELDEEKKQ
+565 TYWFPLRELDEEKQQ
-580 TALTAYTV
+580 TVLTAYTV
-588 WLISNFDALLQN
+588 WLVSNYDAMLEN
-600 GVLEDDIHW
+600 DALEDDIHW
-609 ELLATASGEGNLVL
+609 ELLATQSGEGNLVM

-638 YDAETG
+638 YDAVTG
-644 HVDDFDPR
+644 HVDDFDAR

-661 VQDPELAQTAQV
+661 VQDPELALTAQAA
-673 TFAAY
+673 FGAY
-678 FRGHY
+678 FRAHY
-683 DELEPLGIFRYG
+683 DELEPLGLFRYG
-695 ARWTIRLT
+695 SKWTIRLT

-713 LTGGTEQFIFT
+713 LTGGTEQFIFP
-724 PDTGLVHRSGEAA
+724 PDTGLVHRSG
-737 DAPGA
+737 DAPGSQA
-742 FESVWVDFAVNWR
+742 AVWSNFAVGWR

-762 SDALY
+762 SEALY

-779 YLMWLYATN
+779 YLLWVYAAN
-788 MDELKAQGYMDA
+788 RAYADVAGGMDD
-800 DWVETTIQAHFPIRR
+800 DWVYSVIEDHFPIRR
-815 LSMDDLPKTWVFR
+815 LSMDDTVSMPLRDGKYALPEDVSTQ
-828 NGRYEPVATGVNPKP
+828 KP

-848 SLEADVSDERTVYT
+848 SLEADVSGERTVFT

-871 HEIADEAEWQQ
+871 HELADDAEWQQ
-882 LRSNILAGDLSGLWE
+882 LRANILAGDLSGLRE
-897 DHVDTFEFYFESGQ
+897 SHVDTFEFYLDNGQ

-921 ICASYN
+921 ICSSYN
-927 AAMPLQA
+927 SSTPLQA

-948 YDEALRLCGSHAE
+948 YDEALRLCGTHAE

-967 GWKSFQCEGY
+967 SWKSFQCEGY
-977 HYAFYN
+977 RYVFYD
-983 DALSS
+983 DALSC
-988 VYIRSVADGGNMD
+988 VYIRSVDDGGNAE
-1001 PTTPIFREIHLGE
+1001 PTTPIFRDIVLGE
-1014 SSESV
+1014 SIESV

-1062 TPEGYTAMLTFAHAD
+1062 TPEGYTAMLTFARAD
-1077 NTVAYIDLYA
+1077 NTVKYVDLYA

>member
-1 MLEWFLSSAILLAV
+1 MLEWFVSSAILLAV
-15 LIALHYLLRGKVS
+15 LIALHYLLRGRVS

-42 LLLPFSVGQ
+42 LLLPLSVGQ
-51 SAASVENLVPETR
+51 SAASVENLVPETQ

-69 TAPRTNPEAD
+69 TAPRTNPEPEASA
-79 TTTPSQ
+79 PSQ
-85 PQQAAQ
+85 PQQTAQ

-115 ELKTVL
+115 DLKTVL

-137 GCNLAFGRALQ
+137 GCNLAFGRALR

-177 FLRPAIYLTPD
+177 FLRPAIYLTLE

-212 LWALLRGICL
+212 LWALLRGVCL

-269 TCRTRIDPLSAATT
+269 TCRTRVDPLSAATT

-297 IAKHPKTA
+297 IARHPKTA

-313 LIAAIAAGCTMTGAK
+313 LLAAIAAGCTMTGAK
-328 QKGTAQNTTATA
+328 QKSTASDTAVTA
-340 EAGTTSDTA
+340 EAETTSDAETA
-349 SARRDAILTRLQE
+349 HRDAILARLQE
-362 VNPAEVP
+362 VIPAEVS

-374 EPSTAKAIS
+374 EPSTAKAIN

-406 VWEPVTLDD
+406 IWEPVTLDD

-421 VRDKGG
+421 IRDKDG
-427 NRLDVIS
+427 NKLDVLS
-434 YNAQYDIADDAAY
+434 YHAQYDIADDAAY
-447 RCSQAMTSA
+447 RCSMAMYA
-456 LPGYDPGIGEYV
+456 Y
-468 QSTQVRPSVQ
+468 SVYIDVAQ
-478 FASYLAEHGKEW
+478 TAERFASYLAEHGKEW
-490 QDSAIWDYNTTWS
+490 QDSDIWDYDTVWS
-503 LRKLDDQILLHI
+503 PRKLDSQILLHI
-515 SNLPNGS
+515 SNLPDGS
-522 IETFSMDC
+522 TVTFSMDC

-544 RKTAIEA
+544 RKAAIET

-565 TYWFPLRELDEEKKQ
+565 TYWFPLRELDETNQ
-580 TALTAYTV
+580 QAALTAYTV
-588 WLISNFDALLQN
+588 WLVDNFDAMLEN
-600 GVLEDDIHW
+600 GALEDDIRW
-609 ELLATASGEGNLVL
+609 ELLATQSGEGNLVL
-623 RSDETRTPYFYYCLY
+623 RSDETRTPYFYCCLY

-683 DELEPLGIFRYG
+683 DELKPLGIFRYG

-742 FESVWVDFAVNWR
+742 YESVWVDFAVNWR
-755 LDYLPVF
+755 LDYLPVC
-762 SDALY
+762 SEALY

-788 MDELKAQGYMDA
+788 MDGLKAQGYMDA

-815 LSMDDLPKTWVFR
+815 LSMDDLPKTWEFR

-882 LRSNILAGDLSGLWE
+882 LRSNILAGDLSGLWM
-897 DHVDTFEFYFESGQ
+897 DHIGTFEFYFESGQ
-911 PVFLSHSELM
+911 PVFLSHSELEV
-921 ICASYN
+921 CPSYN
-927 AAMPLQA
+927 QSTPLQA
-934 EEFTLPRALRFGMS
+934 GEFTLPRALRFGTS

-977 HYAFYN
+977 RYVFYD
-983 DALSS
+983 DALSC
-988 VYIRSVADGGNMD
+988 VYIRSVADGGNME

-1014 SSESV
+1014 RIESV
-1019 FDKFPCTDRELKQWE
+1019 FDKFPCTDRALKQWE

-1062 TPEGYTAMLTFAHAD
+1062 TPEGYTAMITFAHAD
-1077 NTVAYIDLYA
+1077 NTVKSIDLYA
-1087 PGM
+1087 PET

>member
-1 MLEWFLSSAILLAV
+1 MLEWFVSSAILLAV

-37 LALVR
+37 IALVR

-51 SAASVENLVPETR
+51 SAASVENLVPETQ

-69 TAPRTNPEAD
+69 TAPRTAPEPEASA
-79 TTTPSQ
+79 PSQ

-101 AAETQKAV
+101 AVETQKAV
-109 RGGSVL
+109 HGGSVL

-137 GCNLAFGRALQ
+137 GCNLAFGRALRR
-148 KDATLFA
+148 DAALFA

-177 FLRPAIYLTPD
+177 FLRPAIYLTLE

-212 LWALLRGICL
+212 IWALLRGICL

-297 IAKHPKTA
+297 IARHPKTA

-328 QKGTAQNTTATA
+328 QKNSTPDAAATA
-340 EAGTTSDTA
+340 EAETTSDAETA
-349 SARRDAILTRLQE
+349 HRGAILTRLQE
-362 VNPAEVP
+362 VIPAEVS

-406 VWEPVTLDD
+406 IWEPVTRDN
-415 QEFHLV
+415 QEFRLV
-421 VRDKGG
+421 IRDKNG
-427 NRLDVIS
+427 NKLDVLS
-434 YNAQYDIADDAAY
+434 YHAQYDIADDAAY
-447 RCSQAMTSA
+447 RCSMAMYA
-456 LPGYDPGIGEYV
+456 Y
-468 QSTQVRPSVQ
+468 SVYIDVAQ
-478 FASYLAEHGKEW
+478 TAERFASYLAEHGKEW
-490 QDSAIWDYNTTWS
+490 QDSDIWDYDTVWS
-503 LRKLDDQILLHI
+503 LRKLDSQILLHI
-515 SNLPNGS
+515 SNLPDGS
-522 IETFSMDC
+522 TVTFSMDC
-530 ETLAVTYEPVDLDK
+530 DTLAVTYEPVDMDR

-551 KLNAALTSDIVRDD
+551 KLNAALASDIVRDD
-565 TYWFPLRELDEEKKQ
+565 TYWFPLRELDETRQ
-580 TALTAYTV
+580 QAALTAYTV
-588 WLISNFDALLQN
+588 WLVDNFDAMLEN
-600 GVLEDDIHW
+600 GALEDDIRW

-623 RSDETRTPYFYYCLY
+623 RSDETRTPYFYCCLY

-683 DELEPLGIFRYG
+683 DELAPLGIFRYG

-755 LDYLPVF
+755 LDYLPVC

-779 YLMWLYATN
+779 YLMWLYVTN
-788 MDELKAQGYMDA
+788 MDELKAQGYMDT

-815 LSMDDLPKTWVFR
+815 LSMDDLPKTWEFR

-871 HEIADEAEWQQ
+871 HELADEAEWQQ

-897 DHVDTFEFYFESGQ
+897 HHVDTFEFYFESGQ
-911 PVFLSHSELM
+911 PIFLSHSELEV
-921 ICASYN
+921 CPSYN
-927 AAMPLQA
+927 QSTPLQA
-934 EEFTLPRALRFGMS
+934 GEFTLPRALRFGTS

-977 HYAFYN
+977 RYVFYD

-1014 SSESV
+1014 SIESV

-1062 TPEGYTAMLTFAHAD
+1062 TPEGYTAMLTFARAD
-1077 NTVAYIDLYA
+1077 NTVKSIDLYA

>member
-37 LALVR
+37 IALVR

-51 SAASVENLVPETR
+51 SAASVENLVPETQ

-69 TAPRTNPEAD
+69 TAPRTAPEPE

-85 PQQAAQ
+85 PQQTAQ

-109 RGGSVL
+109 HGGSVL

-137 GCNLAFGRALQ
+137 GCNLAFGRALR

-177 FLRPAIYLTPD
+177 FLRPAIYLTLE

-212 LWALLRGICL
+212 IWALLRGICL

-269 TCRTRIDPLSAATT
+269 TCRTRVDPLSAATT

-328 QKGTAQNTTATA
+328 QKNSTPDAAATA
-340 EAGTTSDTA
+340 EAETTSDAET
-349 SARRDAILTRLQE
+349 ARRDAILTRLQE
-362 VNPAEVP
+362 VIPAEVP

-374 EPSTAKAIS
+374 EPTTAKAIS

-406 VWEPVTLDD
+406 IWEPVTLDD
-415 QEFHLV
+415 QDFQLV
-421 VRDKGG
+421 IRDKDG
-427 NRLDVIS
+427 NKLDVLS
-434 YNAQYDIADDAAY
+434 YHAQYDIADDAAY
-447 RCSQAMTSA
+447 RCSMAMYA
-456 LPGYDPGIGEYV
+456 Y
-468 QSTQVRPSVQ
+468 SVYIDVAQ
-478 FASYLAEHGKEW
+478 TAERFASYLAEHGKEW
-490 QDSAIWDYNTTWS
+490 QDSDIWDYDTVWS
-503 LRKLDDQILLHI
+503 LRKLDSQILLHI
-515 SNLPNGS
+515 SNLPDGS
-522 IETFSMDC
+522 TVTFSMDC
-530 ETLAVTYEPVDLDK
+530 DTLAVTYEPVDMDR

-551 KLNAALTSDIVRDD
+551 KLNAALASDIVRDD
-565 TYWFPLRELDEEKKQ
+565 TYWFPLRELDETRQ
-580 TALTAYTV
+580 QAALTAYTV
-588 WLISNFDALLQN
+588 WLVSNFDALLQN

-609 ELLATASGEGNLVL
+609 ELLATASGEGNLVM

-661 VQDPELAQTAQV
+661 VQDLELAQTAQV

-683 DELEPLGIFRYG
+683 DELAPLGIFRYG
-695 ARWTIRLT
+695 TRWTIRLT

-742 FESVWVDFAVNWR
+742 FESVWVDFAAHWR
-755 LDYLPVF
+755 LDYLPVC
-762 SDALY
+762 SEAPY
-767 PENNGVPDAASE
+767 PEHNRVPDSE

-800 DWVETTIQAHFPIRR
+800 DWVETTIHAHFPIRR
-815 LSMDDLPKTWVFR
+815 LSMDDLPKTWEFR

-871 HEIADEAEWQQ
+871 HELADEAEWQQ
-882 LRSNILAGDLSGLWE
+882 LRSNILAGDLSGLWM
-897 DHVDTFEFYFESGQ
+897 DHIGTFEFYFESGQ
-911 PVFLSHSELM
+911 PVFLSHSELEV
-921 ICASYN
+921 CASYN
-927 AAMPLQA
+927 QSTPLQA
-934 EEFTLPRALRFGMS
+934 GEFTLPRALRFGTS

-977 HYAFYN
+977 RYVFYD
-983 DALSS
+983 DALSC

-1014 SSESV
+1014 SIESV

-1042 EGHTADLQFVA
+1042 EGHTADLHQLK
-1053 NSFYALRFC
+1053 SSR
-1062 TPEGYTAMLTFAHAD
+1062 
-1077 NTVAYIDLYA
+1077 
-1087 PGM
+1087 

>member
-1 MLEWFLSSAILLAV
+1 M
-15 LIALHYLLRGKVS
+15 
-28 PKLQYALWA
+28 
-37 LALVR
+37 
-42 LLLPFSVGQ
+42 
-51 SAASVENLVPETR
+51 
-64 HYVLY
+64 
-69 TAPRTNPEAD
+69 
-79 TTTPSQ
+79 TPS
-85 PQQAAQ
+85 
-91 PPVQVLPARE
+91 
-101 AAETQKAV
+101 
-109 RGGSVL
+109 GG
-115 ELKTVL
+115 T
-121 TVVWAVGAAGV
+121 
-132 LLWFF
+132 
-137 GCNLAFGRALQ
+137 
-148 KDATLFA
+148 
-155 PASPGCPAI
+155 
-164 YVSPAIASPCLFG
+164 
-177 FLRPAIYLTPD
+177 
-188 SAADDALRR
+188 ALRTS
-197 HCIAHEQTHYRHGDH
+197 QTHYRHGDH
-212 LWALLRGICL
+212 LWALLRGVCL

-269 TCRTRIDPLSAATT
+269 TCRTRVDPLSAATT

-297 IAKHPKTA
+297 IARHPKTA

-328 QKGTAQNTTATA
+328 QKNSTPDAAATA
-340 EAGTTSDTA
+340 EAETTSDAETA
-349 SARRDAILTRLQE
+349 HRGAILTRLQE
-362 VNPAEVP
+362 VIPAEVS

-374 EPSTAKAIS
+374 EPSTAKAIN

-415 QEFHLV
+415 QEFRLV
-421 VRDKGG
+421 IRDKNG
-427 NRLDVIS
+427 NKLDVLS
-434 YNAQYDIADDAAY
+434 YHAQYDIADDAAY
-447 RCSQAMTSA
+447 RCAMA
-456 LPGYDPGIGEYV
+456 MYAY
-468 QSTQVRPSVQ
+468 SVYIDVAQTAEQ

-490 QDSAIWDYNTTWS
+490 QDSDIWDYDTVWS
-503 LRKLDDQILLHI
+503 LRKLDSQILLHI
-515 SNLPNGS
+515 SNLPDGS
-522 IETFSMDC
+522 TVTFSMDC
-530 ETLAVTYEPVDLDK
+530 DTLAVTYEPVDMDR

-551 KLNAALTSDIVRDD
+551 KLNAALASDIVRDD
-565 TYWFPLRELDEEKKQ
+565 TYWFPLRELDETRQ
-580 TALTAYTV
+580 QAALTAYTV
-588 WLISNFDALLQN
+588 WLVSNFDALLQN

-623 RSDETRTPYFYYCLY
+623 RSDETRTPYFYCCLY

-644 HVDDFDPR
+644 HIDDFNPR

-695 ARWTIRLT
+695 AHWTIRLT
-703 DGDLFLDAET
+703 DGDLFLDAKT

-755 LDYLPVF
+755 LDYLPVC
-762 SDALY
+762 SEALY

-788 MDELKAQGYMDA
+788 MDWLKAQGYMDT
-800 DWVETTIQAHFPIRR
+800 DWVETTIHAHFPIRR
-815 LSMDDLPKTWVFR
+815 LSMDDLPKTWEFR

-871 HEIADEAEWQQ
+871 HEIADETEWQQ
-882 LRSNILAGDLSGLWE
+882 LRSNILAGDLSGLWM
-897 DHVDTFEFYFESGQ
+897 DHIGTFEFYFESGQ
-911 PVFLSHSELM
+911 PVFLSHSELEV
-921 ICASYN
+921 CPSYN
-927 AAMPLQA
+927 QSTPLQA
-934 EEFTLPRALRFGMS
+934 GEFTLPRALRFGTS

-977 HYAFYN
+977 RYVFYD
-983 DALSS
+983 DALSC
-988 VYIRSVADGGNMD
+988 VYIRSVADGGNME

-1014 SSESV
+1014 RIESV
-1019 FDKFPCTDRELKQWE
+1019 FDKFPCTDRALKQWE

-1062 TPEGYTAMLTFAHAD
+1062 TPEGYTAMLTFARAD
-1077 NTVAYIDLYA
+1077 NTVKSIDLYA

>member
-1 MLEWFLSSAILLAV
+1 MLEWFVSSAILLAV
-15 LIALHYLLRGKVS
+15 LIALHYLLRSRVS

-42 LLLPFSVGQ
+42 LLLPISVGQ
-51 SAASVENLVPETR
+51 SDASVENLVPETQ

-69 TAPRTNPEAD
+69 TAPRTAPEPEASA
-79 TTTPSQ
+79 PAQ
-85 PQQAAQ
+85 PQQTAQ

-121 TVVWAVGAAGV
+121 TVVWAMGAAGV

-137 GCNLAFGRALQ
+137 GCNLAFGRALR
-148 KDATLFA
+148 KDAALFA

-177 FLRPAIYLTPD
+177 FLRPAIYLTLE

-212 LWALLRGICL
+212 LWALLRGVCL

-297 IAKHPKTA
+297 IARHPKTA

-328 QKGTAQNTTATA
+328 QKNSTPDAAATA
-340 EAGTTSDTA
+340 EAETTSDAETA
-349 SARRDAILTRLQE
+349 HRDAILTRLQE
-362 VNPAEVP
+362 VIPAEVS

-374 EPSTAKAIS
+374 EPSTAKAIN

-406 VWEPVTLDD
+406 IWEPVTLDD

-421 VRDKGG
+421 VRDKDG
-427 NRLDVIS
+427 NKLDVLS
-434 YNAQYDIADDAAY
+434 YHAQYDIADDAAY
-447 RCSQAMTSA
+447 RCSMAMYA
-456 LPGYDPGIGEYV
+456 Y
-468 QSTQVRPSVQ
+468 SVYIDVAQ
-478 FASYLAEHGKEW
+478 TAERFASYLAEHGKEW
-490 QDSAIWDYNTTWS
+490 QDSDIWDYDTVWS
-503 LRKLDDQILLHI
+503 PRKLDSQILLHI
-515 SNLPNGS
+515 SNLPDGS
-522 IETFSMDC
+522 TVTFSMDC
-530 ETLAVTYEPVDLDK
+530 DTLAVTYEPVDMDR
-544 RKTAIEA
+544 RKTAIET

-588 WLISNFDALLQN
+588 WLVSNFDALLQN

-609 ELLATASGEGNLVL
+609 ELLATQSGEGNLVM

-683 DELEPLGIFRYG
+683 DELAPLGIFRYG
-695 ARWTIRLT
+695 ARWTLRLT

-755 LDYLPVF
+755 LDYLPVC
-762 SDALY
+762 SEALY

-788 MDELKAQGYMDA
+788 MDWLKAQGYMDT
-800 DWVETTIQAHFPIRR
+800 DWVETTIHAHFPIRR
-815 LSMDDLPKTWVFR
+815 LSMDDLPKTWEFR

-882 LRSNILAGDLSGLWE
+882 LRSNILAGDLSGLWM
-897 DHVDTFEFYFESGQ
+897 DHIGTFEFYFESGQ
-911 PVFLSHSELM
+911 PVFLSHSELEV
-921 ICASYN
+921 CPSYN
-927 AAMPLQA
+927 QSTPLQA
-934 EEFTLPRALRFGMS
+934 GEFTLPRALRFGTS

-977 HYAFYN
+977 RYVFYD
-983 DALSS
+983 DALSC

-1014 SSESV
+1014 SIESV
-1019 FDKFPCTDRELKQWE
+1019 FDKFPCTDRALKQWE

-1062 TPEGYTAMLTFAHAD
+1062 TPEGYTAMLTFARAD
-1077 NTVAYIDLYA
+1077 NTVKSIDLYA

>member
-1 MLEWFLSSAILLAV
+1 MTEWFVSSAVLAAL
-15 LIALHYLLRGKVS
+15 LIALHYLLRGRVS
-28 PKLQYALWA
+28 PKLQYALWV
-37 LALVR
+37 LLLVR
-42 LLLPFSVGQ
+42 LLVPVSIGQ
-51 SAASVENLVPETR
+51 TEASVENLVPQTQ

-69 TAPRTNPEAD
+69 TAPRTTPKEASAPAQ
-79 TTTPSQ
+79 TQQ
-85 PQQAAQ
+85 PAQ
-91 PPVQVLPARE
+91 LPVQVLPARE

-115 ELKTVL
+115 DLETVL
-121 TVVWAVGAAGV
+121 TVLWAAGAAGV

-137 GCNLAFGRALQ
+137 GCNLAFGRALR
-148 KDATLFA
+148 KDAVLEV
-155 PASPGCPAI
+155 PASKGHPAI
-164 YVSPAIASPCLFG
+164 YVSPAAASPCLFG
-177 FLRPAIYLTPD
+177 FLRPAVYLTPE
-188 SAADDALRR
+188 SAADEALRR

-212 LWALLRGICL
+212 IWALLRGVCL

-230 AWWSAHLAR
+230 VWWAAHLAR

-244 CCDEDAIRLL
+244 CCDADAIDLL
-254 GEGERADYGRTLIRM
+254 GEAERADYGRTLIRM
-269 TCRTRIDPLSAATT
+269 TCRTRVDPLSAATT
-283 MSGRGSQLKERVRA
+283 MSGRGSQLKERIRT

-328 QKGTAQNTTATA
+328 QKNSTPDAAATA
-340 EAGTTSDTA
+340 EAEAPSGTEA
-349 SARRDAILTRLQE
+349 ARRDLIIARLTSVIPTE
-362 VNPAEVP
+362 AP
-369 GVDSA
+369 GTDSA
-374 EPSTAKAIS
+374 EPSAARAIS
-383 GFADYLLRHY
+383 GFAGYLLRHY
-393 DQLDARGFFADDT
+393 DQLDACGFFADDT

-415 QEFHLV
+415 QDFQLV
-421 VRDKGG
+421 IRDKDG
-427 NRLDVIS
+427 NKLDVLS
-434 YNAQYDIADDAAY
+434 YHAQYDIADDAAY
-447 RCSQAMTSA
+447 RCSMAMYA
-456 LPGYDPGIGEYV
+456 Y
-468 QSTQVRPSVQ
+468 SVYIDVAQ
-478 FASYLAEHGKEW
+478 TAERFASYLAEHGKEW
-490 QDSAIWDYNTTWS
+490 QDSDIWDYDTVWS
-503 LRKLDDQILLHI
+503 LRKLDSQILLHI
-515 SNLPNGS
+515 SNLPDGS
-522 IETFSMDC
+522 TVTFSMDC

-544 RKTAIEA
+544 RKAAIET
-551 KLNAALTSDIVRDD
+551 KLNAALAADIVRDD

-588 WLISNFDALLQN
+588 WLVSNFDALLEN
-600 GVLEDDIHW
+600 GALEDDIHW
-609 ELLATASGEGNLVL
+609 ELLATESGEANLVF
-623 RSDETRTPYFYYCLY
+623 RSDETRTPYYSYALY
-638 YDAETG
+638 YNAETG
-644 HVDDFDPR
+644 HVDDFDAR

-683 DELEPLGIFRYG
+683 DELAPLGIFRYG
-695 ARWTIRLT
+695 ARWTLRLT
-703 DGDLFLDAET
+703 DGDLFLDTET
-713 LTGGTEQFIFT
+713 LTGGMEQFIFT

-815 LSMDDLPKTWVFR
+815 LSMDDLPKTWEFR

-848 SLEADVSDERTVYT
+848 SLEADISDERTVYT

-911 PVFLSHSELM
+911 PIFLSHSELEV
-921 ICASYN
+921 CASYN
-927 AAMPLQA
+927 QSTPLQA
-934 EEFTLPRALRFGMS
+934 GEFTLPRGLRFGMS

-961 NEDSGD
+961 NEDSGE
-967 GWKSFQCEGY
+967 GWKTFDCEGY
-977 HYAFYN
+977 IYSF
-983 DALSS
+983 DATDTLRT
-988 VYIRSVADGGNMD
+988 VAIRSVADGGNAE
-1001 PTTPIFREIHLGE
+1001 PTTPTFRGIILGE
-1014 SSESV
+1014 SIESV

-1034 LQTVYDDG
+1034 TQTIYDDG
-1042 EGHTADLQFVA
+1042 EGHAAELHFVA
-1053 NSFYALRFC
+1053 NSFYSLSFH
-1062 TPEGYTAMLTFAHAD
+1062 TPEGYTARIAFARAD
-1077 NTVAYIDLYA
+1077 NTVKYIDLYA
-1087 PGM
+1087 PGT

>member
-1 MLEWFLSSAILLAV
+1 MTEWFVSSAVLAAL
-15 LIALHYLLRGKVS
+15 LIALHYLLRGRVS
-28 PKLQYALWA
+28 PKLQYALWV
-37 LALVR
+37 LLLVR
-42 LLLPFSVGQ
+42 LLVPVSIGQ
-51 SAASVENLVPETR
+51 TEASVENLVPQTQ

-69 TAPRTNPEAD
+69 TVPRTTPKEASAPAQ
-79 TTTPSQ
+79 TQQ
-85 PQQAAQ
+85 PAQ
-91 PPVQVLPARE
+91 LPVQVLPARE
-101 AAETQKAV
+101 AAETQKTV

-115 ELKTVL
+115 DLKTVL
-121 TVVWAVGAAGV
+121 TVLWAAGAAGV

-137 GCNLAFGRALQ
+137 GCNLAFGRALR
-148 KDATLFA
+148 KDAALLS

-177 FLRPAIYLTPD
+177 FLRPAVYLTPE
-188 SAADDALRR
+188 SAADEALRR
-197 HCIAHEQTHYRHGDH
+197 HCIAHERTHYRHGDH
-212 LWALLRGICL
+212 IWALLRGLCL

-230 AWWSAHLAR
+230 VWWAAHLAR

-244 CCDEDAIRLL
+244 CCDADAIDLL
-254 GEGERADYGRTLIRM
+254 GEAERADYGRTLIRM

-283 MSGRGSQLKERVRA
+283 MSGRGSQLKERIRT

-313 LIAAIAAGCTMTGAK
+313 FVAVAAAGCTMTGAK
-328 QKGTAQNTTATA
+328 QKDPAPDTTMTA
-340 EAGTTSDTA
+340 EAEAPSGTEA
-349 SARRDAILTRLQE
+349 ARRDLIIARLTSVIPTE
-362 VNPAEVP
+362 AP
-369 GVDSA
+369 GTDSA

-406 VWEPVTLDD
+406 VWEPVTISDEVTNLTI
-415 QEFHLV
+415 
-421 VRDKGG
+421 RDKDGG
-427 NRLDVIS
+427 TLDIIT
-434 YNAQYDIADDAAY
+434 YYAQYDIADDAAY
-447 RCSQAMTSA
+447 RCSMAA
-456 LPGYDPGIGEYV
+456 YAYAVYV
-468 QSTQVRPSVQ
+468 DVSQTAGQ

-490 QDSAIWDYNTTWS
+490 QDSDIWDYDTVWS
-503 LRKLDDQILLHI
+503 LRKLDSQILLHI
-515 SNLPNGS
+515 SNLPDGS
-522 IETFSMDC
+522 TETFSMDC
-530 ETLAVTYEPVDLDK
+530 DTLAVTYEPVDMDR
-544 RKTAIEA
+544 RKTAIDA

-588 WLISNFDALLQN
+588 WLVSNFDALLEN
-600 GVLEDDIHW
+600 GALENDIRW
-609 ELLATASGEGNLVL
+609 ELLTTQSGEGNLVL

-644 HVDDFDPR
+644 HVDDFDAR

-661 VQDPELAQTAQV
+661 VQNPELAQTAQV

-695 ARWTIRLT
+695 ARWTLRLT
-703 DGDLFLDAET
+703 DDDLFLDAET

-742 FESVWVDFAVNWR
+742 FESVWIDFAVNWR

-788 MDELKAQGYMDA
+788 MDGLKAQGYMDA

-815 LSMDDLPKTWVFR
+815 LSMDDLPKTWEFR
-828 NGRYEPVATGVNPKP
+828 NGHYEPVATGVNPKP
-843 LVRLD
+843 FVRLD

-911 PVFLSHSELM
+911 PIFLSHSELM

-977 HYAFYN
+977 RYVFYD
-983 DALSS
+983 DALSC
-988 VYIRSVADGGNMD
+988 VYIRSVADGGNME

-1014 SSESV
+1014 SIESV

-1062 TPEGYTAMLTFAHAD
+1062 TPEGYTAMLTFARAD
-1077 NTVAYIDLYA
+1077 NTVKSIDLYA
-1087 PGM
+1087 PGT

>member
-1 MLEWFLSSAILLAV
+1 MLEWFVSSAILLAV
-15 LIALHYLLRGKVS
+15 LIALHYLLRGQVS

-42 LLLPFSVGQ
+42 LLLPISVGQ
-51 SAASVENLVPETR
+51 SAASVENLVPETQ

-69 TAPRTNPEAD
+69 TAPRTAPEPEASA
-79 TTTPSQ
+79 PAQ

-132 LLWFF
+132 LVWFF
-137 GCNLAFGRALQ
+137 GCNFAFGRALRR
-148 KDATLFA
+148 DAELLI

-177 FLRPAIYLTPD
+177 FLRPAIYLTLE

-212 LWALLRGICL
+212 LWALLRGVCL

-230 AWWSAHLAR
+230 AWWCAHLAR

-244 CCDEDAIRLL
+244 FCDEDAIRLL

-269 TCRTRIDPLSAATT
+269 TCRTRVDPLSAATT
-283 MSGRGSQLKERVRA
+283 MSGRGSQLKERIRA

-313 LIAAIAAGCTMTGAK
+313 LLAVIAAGCTMTGAK
-328 QKGTAQNTTATA
+328 QKSTAPDTAVTA
-340 EAGTTSDTA
+340 EAETTSGAA
-349 SARRDAILTRLQE
+349 SARRDAILARLKAVIPTE
-362 VNPAEVP
+362 AP
-369 GVDSA
+369 GADST

-393 DQLDARGFFADDT
+393 DQLDTRGFFADDT

-415 QEFHLV
+415 QEFRLV
-421 VRDKGG
+421 IRDKNG
-427 NRLDVIS
+427 NKLDVLS
-434 YNAQYDIADDAAY
+434 YHAQYDIADDAAY
-447 RCSQAMTSA
+447 RCSMAMYA
-456 LPGYDPGIGEYV
+456 Y
-468 QSTQVRPSVQ
+468 SVYIDVAQTAEQ

-490 QDSAIWDYNTTWS
+490 QDSDIWDYDTVWS
-503 LRKLDDQILLHI
+503 LRKLDSQILLHI
-515 SNLPNGS
+515 SNLPDGS
-522 IETFSMDC
+522 TVTFSMDC

-544 RKTAIEA
+544 RKAAIET
-551 KLNAALTSDIVRDD
+551 KLNAALAADIVRGD
-565 TYWFPLRELDEEKKQ
+565 TYWFPLRELDETKQ
-580 TALTAYTV
+580 QAALTAYTGY
-588 WLISNFDALLQN
+588 LAANFDALLEN
-600 GVLEDDIHW
+600 GALEDDIRW
-609 ELLATASGEGNLVL
+609 ELLATASGEGNLVM
-623 RSDETRTPYFYYCLY
+623 RSDETRTPYFYCCLY

-644 HVDDFDPR
+644 HVDDFDAR

-683 DELEPLGIFRYG
+683 DELAPLGIFRYG

-713 LTGGTEQFIFT
+713 LTGSTEQFIFT

-755 LDYLPVF
+755 LDYLPVC
-762 SDALY
+762 SEALY

-788 MDELKAQGYMDA
+788 MDWLKAQGYMDA
-800 DWVETTIQAHFPIRR
+800 DWAETTVKAHFPIRR

-848 SLEADVSDERTVYT
+848 SLEADVSDKRTVYT

-871 HEIADEAEWQQ
+871 HELADDAEWRQ
-882 LRSNILAGDLSGLWE
+882 LQRNILAGDLSGLWE
-897 DHVDTFEFYFESGQ
+897 AHVDTFEFYFESGQ

-921 ICASYN
+921 ICPSYN
-927 AAMPLQA
+927 SVMPLQA
-934 EEFTLPRALRFGMS
+934 EEFTLPRALRFGTS

-977 HYAFYN
+977 RYVFYD
-983 DALSS
+983 DALSC

-1014 SSESV
+1014 SIESV
-1019 FDKFPCTDRELKQWE
+1019 FDKFPCTDRALKQWE

-1042 EGHTADLQFVA
+1042 DGHTADLQFVA

-1062 TPEGYTAMLTFAHAD
+1062 TPEGYTAMLTFARAD
-1077 NTVAYIDLYA
+1077 NTVKSIDLYA

>member
-1 MLEWFLSSAILLAV
+1 MLEWFVSSAILLAV
-15 LIALHYLLRGKVS
+15 LIALHYLLRSRVS

-42 LLLPFSVGQ
+42 LLLPISVGQ
-51 SAASVENLVPETR
+51 SAASVENLVPETQ

-69 TAPRTNPEAD
+69 TAPRTAPEPEASA
-79 TTTPSQ
+79 PAQ
-85 PQQAAQ
+85 PQQTAQ

-137 GCNLAFGRALQ
+137 GCNLAFGRALR
-148 KDATLFA
+148 KDAALFA

-177 FLRPAIYLTPD
+177 FLRPAIYLTLE

-212 LWALLRGICL
+212 IWALLRGVCL

-254 GEGERADYGRTLIRM
+254 GETERADYGRTLIRM

-328 QKGTAQNTTATA
+328 QKNSTPDTAATA
-340 EAGTTSDTA
+340 EAETTSDAETA
-349 SARRDAILTRLQE
+349 HRDAILTRLQK
-362 VNPAEVP
+362 VIPAEVP
-369 GVDSA
+369 GVDTA
-374 EPSTAKAIS
+374 EPTTAKAIS

-393 DQLDARGFFADDT
+393 EQLDARGFFADDT

-415 QEFHLV
+415 QDFQLV
-421 VRDKGG
+421 IRDKDG
-427 NRLDVIS
+427 NKLDVLS
-434 YNAQYDIADDAAY
+434 YRAQYDIADDAAY
-447 RCSQAMTSA
+447 RCSMAMYA
-456 LPGYDPGIGEYV
+456 Y
-468 QSTQVRPSVQ
+468 SVYIDVAQ
-478 FASYLAEHGKEW
+478 TAERFASYLAEHGKEW
-490 QDSAIWDYNTTWS
+490 QDSDIWDYNTTWS

-515 SNLPNGS
+515 SNLPDGS
-522 IETFSMDC
+522 TETFSMDC

-544 RKTAIEA
+544 RKAAIET

-565 TYWFPLRELDEEKKQ
+565 TYWFPLRELDETKQ
-580 TALTAYTV
+580 QAALTAYTGY
-588 WLISNFDALLQN
+588 LAANFDALLQS

-609 ELLATASGEGNLVL
+609 ELLATQSGEGNLVM
-623 RSDETRTPYFYYCLY
+623 RSDETRTPYFYCCLY

-661 VQDPELAQTAQV
+661 VQDQALAQTAQA

-742 FESVWVDFAVNWR
+742 YESVWVDFAVGWR

-788 MDELKAQGYMDA
+788 MDGLKAQGYMDA
-800 DWVETTIQAHFPIRR
+800 DWVETTIKAHFPIRR
-815 LSMDDLPKTWVFR
+815 LSMDDLPKTWEFR

-882 LRSNILAGDLSGLWE
+882 LRSNILAGDLSGLWM
-897 DHVDTFEFYFESGQ
+897 DHIGTFEFYFESGQ
-911 PVFLSHSELM
+911 PVFLSHSELEV
-921 ICASYN
+921 CPSYN
-927 AAMPLQA
+927 QSTPLQA
-934 EEFTLPRALRFGMS
+934 GEFTLPRALRFGTS

-977 HYAFYN
+977 RYVFYD

-1014 SSESV
+1014 SIESV
-1019 FDKFPCTDRELKQWE
+1019 FDKFPCTDRALKQWE

-1062 TPEGYTAMLTFAHAD
+1062 TPEGYTAMLTFARAD
-1077 NTVAYIDLYA
+1077 NTVKSIDLYA

>member
-1 MLEWFLSSAILLAV
+1 MLEWFVSSAILLAV

-42 LLLPFSVGQ
+42 LLLPISVGQ
-51 SAASVENLVPETR
+51 SAASVENLVPETQ

-69 TAPRTNPEAD
+69 TAPRTAPEPEASA
-79 TTTPSQ
+79 PSQ
-85 PQQAAQ
+85 QQQAAQ

-137 GCNLAFGRALQ
+137 GCNLAFGRALR

-177 FLRPAIYLTPD
+177 FLRPAIYLTLE
-188 SAADDALRR
+188 SATDDALQR

-212 LWALLRGICL
+212 IWALLRGICL

-239 TDAEL
+239 TGAEL

-254 GEGERADYGRTLIRM
+254 GESERADYGRTLIRM

-328 QKGTAQNTTATA
+328 QKSTAPDTAVTA
-340 EAGTTSDTA
+340 EAETTSDAETA
-349 SARRDAILTRLQE
+349 HRDAILTRLQE
-362 VNPAEVP
+362 VIPAEAS
-369 GVDSA
+369 GADST

-415 QEFHLV
+415 QDFQLV
-421 VRDKGG
+421 VRDKDG
-427 NRLDVIS
+427 NKLDVLS
-434 YNAQYDIADDAAY
+434 YHAQYDIADDAAY
-447 RCSQAMTSA
+447 RCSMAMYA
-456 LPGYDPGIGEYV
+456 Y
-468 QSTQVRPSVQ
+468 SVYIDVAQ
-478 FASYLAEHGKEW
+478 TAERFASYLAEHGKEW
-490 QDSAIWDYNTTWS
+490 QDSDIWDYDTVWS
-503 LRKLDDQILLHI
+503 PRKLDSQILLHI
-515 SNLPNGS
+515 SNLPDGS
-522 IETFSMDC
+522 TVTFSMDC

-544 RKTAIEA
+544 RKAAIEA
-551 KLNAALTSDIVRDD
+551 KLNAALAADIVRDD
-565 TYWFPLRELDEEKKQ
+565 TYWFPLRELDETKQ
-580 TALTAYTV
+580 QAALTAYTGY
-588 WLISNFDALLQN
+588 LAANFDALLEN
-600 GVLEDDIHW
+600 GALEDDIRW
-609 ELLATASGEGNLVL
+609 ELLATQSGEGNLVM

-713 LTGGTEQFIFT
+713 LTGGMEQFIFT

-742 FESVWVDFAVNWR
+742 YESVWVDFAVNWR

-788 MDELKAQGYMDA
+788 MDGLKAQGYMDA
-800 DWVETTIQAHFPIRR
+800 DWVETTIKAHFPIRR
-815 LSMDDLPKTWVFR
+815 LSMDDLPKTWEFR

-848 SLEADVSDERTVYT
+848 SLEADVSDKRTVYT
-862 AKYTFFSAG
+862 AKYTFFSVG

-897 DHVDTFEFYFESGQ
+897 DHVDTFEFYFENGQ
-911 PVFLSHSELM
+911 PIFLSHSELT
-921 ICASYN
+921 ICPSYN
-927 AAMPLQA
+927 QSMPLQA
-934 EEFTLPRALRFGMS
+934 EEFTLPRALRFGTS

-977 HYAFYN
+977 RYVFYD
-983 DALSS
+983 DALSC
-988 VYIRSVADGGNMD
+988 VYIRSVADGGNME

-1014 SSESV
+1014 SIESV

-1062 TPEGYTAMLTFAHAD
+1062 TPEGYTAMLTFARAD
-1077 NTVAYIDLYA
+1077 NTVKSIDLYA

>member
-1 MLEWFLSSAILLAV
+1 MLEWFVSSAILLAV
-15 LIALHYLLRGKVS
+15 LIALHYLLRGQVS

-51 SAASVENLVPETR
+51 SAASVENLVPETQ

-69 TAPRTNPEAD
+69 TAPRTAPEPEASA
-79 TTTPSQ
+79 PAQ

-132 LLWFF
+132 LVWFF
-137 GCNLAFGRALQ
+137 GCNFAFGRALRR
-148 KDATLFA
+148 DAELLI

-177 FLRPAIYLTPD
+177 FLRPAIYLTLE

-212 LWALLRGICL
+212 LWALLRGVCL

-230 AWWSAHLAR
+230 AWWCAHLAR

-244 CCDEDAIRLL
+244 CCDEDAIHLL
-254 GEGERADYGRTLIRM
+254 GETERADYGRTLIRM

-297 IAKHPKTA
+297 IARHPKTA

-328 QKGTAQNTTATA
+328 QKNSTPDAAATA
-340 EAGTTSDTA
+340 EAETTSDAETA
-349 SARRDAILTRLQE
+349 HRDAILTRLQE
-362 VNPAEVP
+362 VIPAEAP
-369 GVDSA
+369 GIDSA

-415 QEFHLV
+415 QDFQLV
-421 VRDKGG
+421 IRDKDG
-427 NRLDVIS
+427 NKLDVLS
-434 YNAQYDIADDAAY
+434 YHAQYDIADDAAY
-447 RCSQAMTSA
+447 RCSMAMYA
-456 LPGYDPGIGEYV
+456 Y
-468 QSTQVRPSVQ
+468 SVYIDVAQ
-478 FASYLAEHGKEW
+478 TAERFASYLAEHGKEW
-490 QDSAIWDYNTTWS
+490 QDSDIWDYDTVWS
-503 LRKLDDQILLHI
+503 PRKLDSQILLHI
-515 SNLPNGS
+515 SNLPDGS
-522 IETFSMDC
+522 TVTFSMDC
-530 ETLAVTYEPVDLDK
+530 ETLAVTYEPVDMDR

-551 KLNAALTSDIVRDD
+551 KLNAALASDIVRDD
-565 TYWFPLRELDEEKKQ
+565 TYWFPLRELDETKQ
-580 TALTAYTV
+580 QAALTAYTGY
-588 WLISNFDALLQN
+588 LAANFDALLEN
-600 GVLEDDIHW
+600 GALEDDIRW
-609 ELLATASGEGNLVL
+609 ELLATQSGEGNLVL

-683 DELEPLGIFRYG
+683 DELKPLGIFRYG
-695 ARWTIRLT
+695 ARWTLRLT

-815 LSMDDLPKTWVFR
+815 LSMDDLPKTWEFR

-848 SLEADVSDERTVYT
+848 LLEADVSDERTVYT

-882 LRSNILAGDLSGLWE
+882 LQRNILAGDLSGLWE

-911 PVFLSHSELM
+911 PIFLSHSELM

-934 EEFTLPRALRFGMS
+934 GEFTLPRALRFGTS

-977 HYAFYN
+977 RYVFYD
-983 DALSS
+983 DALSC
-988 VYIRSVADGGNMD
+988 VYIRSVDDGGNMD

-1014 SSESV
+1014 RIESV

-1062 TPEGYTAMLTFAHAD
+1062 TPEGYTDMLTFARAD
-1077 NTVAYIDLYA
+1077 NTVKSIDLYA

>member
-1 MLEWFLSSAILLAV
+1 MLEWFVSSAILLAV

-37 LALVR
+37 IALVR

-51 SAASVENLVPETR
+51 SAASVENLVPVTQ

-69 TAPRTNPEAD
+69 TAPRTAPEPEASA
-79 TTTPSQ
+79 PA
-85 PQQAAQ
+85 QQQQTAQ

-115 ELKTVL
+115 DLKTVL

-137 GCNLAFGRALQ
+137 GCNLAFGRALR

-164 YVSPAIASPCLFG
+164 YVSPTVASPCLFG

-212 LWALLRGICL
+212 IWALLRGICL

-254 GEGERADYGRTLIRM
+254 GEDERADYGRTLIRM

-297 IAKHPKTA
+297 IARHPKTA

-313 LIAAIAAGCTMTGAK
+313 LIAAITAGCTMTGAK
-328 QKGTAQNTTATA
+328 QKNSTPDAAATA

-362 VNPAEVP
+362 VIPAEAP

-374 EPSTAKAIS
+374 EPTTAKAIN

-415 QEFHLV
+415 QDFQLV
-421 VRDKGG
+421 IRDKDG
-427 NRLDVIS
+427 NKLDVLS
-434 YNAQYDIADDAAY
+434 YHAQYDIADDAAY
-447 RCSQAMTSA
+447 RCSMVMYA
-456 LPGYDPGIGEYV
+456 Y
-468 QSTQVRPSVQ
+468 SVYIDVAKTAEQ

-515 SNLPNGS
+515 SNLPDGS
-522 IETFSMDC
+522 TETFSMDC
-530 ETLAVTYEPVDLDK
+530 ETLAVTYEPVDMDR

-551 KLNAALTSDIVRDD
+551 KLNAALASDIVRDD
-565 TYWFPLRELDEEKKQ
+565 TYWFPLRELDDAKQ
-580 TALTAYTV
+580 QAALTAYTV
-588 WLISNFDALLQN
+588 WLVSNFDALLQN
-600 GVLEDDIHW
+600 GALEDDIRW
-609 ELLATASGEGNLVL
+609 ALLATQSGEGNLVM

-683 DELEPLGIFRYG
+683 DELAPLGIFRYG

-742 FESVWVDFAVNWR
+742 YESVWVDFAVNWR
-755 LDYLPVF
+755 LDYLPVC
-762 SDALY
+762 SEALY

-788 MDELKAQGYMDA
+788 MDGLKAQGYMDA

-815 LSMDDLPKTWVFR
+815 LSMDDLPKTWEFR

-848 SLEADVSDERTVYT
+848 SLEADVSDKRTVYT

-871 HEIADEAEWQQ
+871 HELADDAEWQQ

-934 EEFTLPRALRFGMS
+934 EEFTLPRALRFGTS

-961 NEDSGD
+961 NEDSGE

-977 HYAFYN
+977 RYVFYD
-983 DALSS
+983 DALFC
-988 VYIRSVADGGNMD
+988 VYIRSVADGGNME

-1014 SSESV
+1014 SIESV

-1042 EGHTADLQFVA
+1042 EGYTADLQFVA

-1062 TPEGYTAMLTFAHAD
+1062 TPEGYTAMLTFARAD
-1077 NTVAYIDLYA
+1077 NTVKSIDLYA

>member
-1 MLEWFLSSAILLAV
+1 MLEWFVSSAILLAV
-15 LIALHYLLRGKVS
+15 LIALHYLLRSRVS

-42 LLLPFSVGQ
+42 LLLPISVGQ
-51 SAASVENLVPETR
+51 SAASVENLVPETQ

-69 TAPRTNPEAD
+69 TAPRTAPEPEASA
-79 TTTPSQ
+79 PAQ
-85 PQQAAQ
+85 PQQTAQ

-132 LLWFF
+132 LVWFF
-137 GCNLAFGRALQ
+137 GRNFAFGRALR

-177 FLRPAIYLTPD
+177 FLRPAIYLTLE

-212 LWALLRGICL
+212 IWALLRGVCL

-254 GEGERADYGRTLIRM
+254 GETERADYGRTLIRM

-340 EAGTTSDTA
+340 EAETTSGVT
-349 SARRDAILTRLQE
+349 SARRDAILTRLQK
-362 VNPAEVP
+362 VIPAEVP
-369 GVDSA
+369 GVDTA
-374 EPSTAKAIS
+374 EPTTAKAIS

-393 DQLDARGFFADDT
+393 EQLDARGFFADDT

-415 QEFHLV
+415 QDFQLV
-421 VRDKGG
+421 IRDKDG
-427 NRLDVIS
+427 NKLDVLS
-434 YNAQYDIADDAAY
+434 YHAQYDIADDAAY
-447 RCSQAMTSA
+447 RCSMAMYA
-456 LPGYDPGIGEYV
+456 Y
-468 QSTQVRPSVQ
+468 SVYIDVAQ
-478 FASYLAEHGKEW
+478 TAERFASYLAEHGKEW
-490 QDSAIWDYNTTWS
+490 QDSDIWDYNTTWS

-515 SNLPNGS
+515 SNLPDGS
-522 IETFSMDC
+522 TETFSMDC

-544 RKTAIEA
+544 RKAAIET

-565 TYWFPLRELDEEKKQ
+565 TYWFPLRELDETKQ
-580 TALTAYTV
+580 QAALTAYTGY
-588 WLISNFDALLQN
+588 LAANFDALLEN
-600 GVLEDDIHW
+600 GALEDDIHW
-609 ELLATASGEGNLVL
+609 ELLATQSGEGTLVL

-661 VQDPELAQTAQV
+661 VQEQALAQTAQA

-695 ARWTIRLT
+695 ARWTLRLT

-742 FESVWVDFAVNWR
+742 YESVWVDFAVGWR

-800 DWVETTIQAHFPIRR
+800 DWVETTIKAHFPIRR
-815 LSMDDLPKTWVFR
+815 LSMDDLPKTWEFR

-882 LRSNILAGDLSGLWE
+882 LRSNILAGDLSGLWM
-897 DHVDTFEFYFESGQ
+897 DHIGTFEFYFESGQ
-911 PVFLSHSELM
+911 PVFLSHSELEV
-921 ICASYN
+921 CPSYN
-927 AAMPLQA
+927 QSTPLQA
-934 EEFTLPRALRFGMS
+934 GEFTLPRALRFGTS

-977 HYAFYN
+977 RYVFYD

-1014 SSESV
+1014 SIESV
-1019 FDKFPCTDRELKQWE
+1019 FDKFPCTDRALKQWE

-1062 TPEGYTAMLTFAHAD
+1062 TPEGYTAMLTFARAD
-1077 NTVAYIDLYA
+1077 NTVKSIDLYA

>member
-1 MLEWFLSSAILLAV
+1 MLEWFVSSAILLSV
-15 LIALHYLLRGKVS
+15 LIALHYLLRGRVS

-42 LLLPFSVGQ
+42 LLLPLSVGQ
-51 SAASVENLVPETR
+51 SAASVENLVPETQ

-69 TAPRTNPEAD
+69 TAPRTAPAPEASA
-79 TTTPSQ
+79 PSQ

-101 AAETQKAV
+101 AVETQKAV
-109 RGGSVL
+109 HGGSVL
-115 ELKTVL
+115 DLKTVL
-121 TVVWAVGAAGV
+121 TIIWAVGAAGV
-132 LLWFF
+132 LVWFF
-137 GCNLAFGRALQ
+137 GCNFAFGRALRR
-148 KDATLFA
+148 DAELFA

-164 YVSPAIASPCLFG
+164 YISPAIASPCLFG
-177 FLRPAIYLTPD
+177 FLRPAIYLTPE

-212 LWALLRGICL
+212 LWALLRGVCL

-230 AWWSAHLAR
+230 VWWSAHLVR

-244 CCDEDAIRLL
+244 RCDEDAIRLL
-254 GEGERADYGRTLIRM
+254 GETERADYGRTLIRM
-269 TCRTRIDPLSAATT
+269 TCRTRVDPLSAATT
-283 MSGRGSQLKERVRA
+283 MSGRGSQLKERIRA

-313 LIAAIAAGCTMTGAK
+313 LLAVIAAGCTMTGAK
-328 QKGTAQNTTATA
+328 QKSTAPDAAVTA
-340 EAGTTSDTA
+340 EAETTSGVT
-349 SARRDAILTRLQE
+349 SARRDAILARLKAVIPTE
-362 VNPAEVP
+362 AP
-369 GVDSA
+369 GADST
-374 EPSTAKAIS
+374 EPSTAKAIG

-415 QEFHLV
+415 QDFQLV
-421 VRDKGG
+421 IRDKDG
-427 NRLDVIS
+427 NKLDVLS
-434 YNAQYDIADDAAY
+434 YHAQYDIADDAAY
-447 RCSQAMTSA
+447 RCAMA
-456 LPGYDPGIGEYV
+456 MYAY
-468 QSTQVRPSVQ
+468 SVYIDVAQ
-478 FASYLAEHGKEW
+478 TAERFASYLAEHGKEW
-490 QDSAIWDYNTTWS
+490 QDSDIWDYDTVWS
-503 LRKLDDQILLHI
+503 LRKLDSQILLHI
-515 SNLPNGS
+515 SNLPDGS
-522 IETFSMDC
+522 TVTFSMDC
-530 ETLAVTYEPVDLDK
+530 DTLTVTYEPVDLDK
-544 RKTAIEA
+544 RKAAIET
-551 KLNAALTSDIVRDD
+551 KLNAALASDIVRGD
-565 TYWFPLRELDEEKKQ
+565 TYWFPLRELDETRQ
-580 TALTAYTV
+580 QAALTAYTGY
-588 WLISNFDALLQN
+588 LAANFDALLEN
-600 GVLEDDIHW
+600 GALEDDIRW

-623 RSDETRTPYFYYCLY
+623 RSDETRTPYFYCCLY
-638 YDAETG
+638 YHAETG

-661 VQDPELAQTAQV
+661 VQDQELAQAAQV

-683 DELEPLGIFRYG
+683 DELAPLGIFRYG

-713 LTGGTEQFIFT
+713 LTGSTEQFIFT

-755 LDYLPVF
+755 LDYLPVC
-762 SDALY
+762 SEALY

-788 MDELKAQGYMDA
+788 MDWLKAQGYMDA
-800 DWVETTIQAHFPIRR
+800 DWVETTIKAHFPIRR
-815 LSMDDLPKTWVFR
+815 LSMDDLPKTWEFR

-848 SLEADVSDERTVYT
+848 SLEADVSDKRTVYT

-871 HEIADEAEWQQ
+871 HELADDAEWQQ

-927 AAMPLQA
+927 QSMPLQA

-977 HYAFYN
+977 RYVFYD
-983 DALSS
+983 DALSC
-988 VYIRSVADGGNMD
+988 VYIRSVADGGNME

-1014 SSESV
+1014 SIESV

-1042 EGHTADLQFVA
+1042 DGHTADLQFVA

-1062 TPEGYTAMLTFAHAD
+1062 TPEGYTAMLTFARAD
-1077 NTVAYIDLYA
+1077 NTVKSIDLYA

>member
-1 MLEWFLSSAILLAV
+1 MLEWFVSSAILLAV

-37 LALVR
+37 IALVR

-51 SAASVENLVPETR
+51 SAASVENLVPVTQ

-69 TAPRTNPEAD
+69 TAPRTAPEPEASA
-79 TTTPSQ
+79 PA
-85 PQQAAQ
+85 QQQQTAQ

-115 ELKTVL
+115 DLKTVL

-137 GCNLAFGRALQ
+137 GCNLAFGRALR

-164 YVSPAIASPCLFG
+164 YVSPTVASPCLFG

-212 LWALLRGICL
+212 IWALLRGICL

-254 GEGERADYGRTLIRM
+254 GEDERADYGRTLIRM

-297 IAKHPKTA
+297 IARHPKTA

-313 LIAAIAAGCTMTGAK
+313 LIAAITAGCTMTGAK
-328 QKGTAQNTTATA
+328 QKNSTPDAAATA

-362 VNPAEVP
+362 VIPTEVP
-369 GVDSA
+369 GADST

-415 QEFHLV
+415 QDFQLV
-421 VRDKGG
+421 IRDKDG
-427 NRLDVIS
+427 NKLDVLS
-434 YNAQYDIADDAAY
+434 YHAQYDIADDAAY
-447 RCSQAMTSA
+447 RCSMAMYA
-456 LPGYDPGIGEYV
+456 Y
-468 QSTQVRPSVQ
+468 SVYIDVAQ
-478 FASYLAEHGKEW
+478 TAERFASYLAEHGKEW
-490 QDSAIWDYNTTWS
+490 QDSDIWDYDTVWS
-503 LRKLDDQILLHI
+503 PRKLDSQILLHI
-515 SNLPNGS
+515 SNLPDGS
-522 IETFSMDC
+522 TVTFSMDC

-551 KLNAALTSDIVRDD
+551 KLNAALASDIVRDD

-588 WLISNFDALLQN
+588 WLVSNFDAMLEN
-600 GVLEDDIHW
+600 GALEDDIHW
-609 ELLATASGEGNLVL
+609 ELLATQSGEGNLVM

-695 ARWTIRLT
+695 ARWTLRLT

-742 FESVWVDFAVNWR
+742 YESVWVDFAVNWR

-762 SDALY
+762 SEALY

-788 MDELKAQGYMDA
+788 MDGLKAQGYMDA
-800 DWVETTIQAHFPIRR
+800 DWVETTIKAHFPIRR
-815 LSMDDLPKTWVFR
+815 LSMDDLPKTWEFR

-848 SLEADVSDERTVYT
+848 SLEADVSDKRTVYT

-911 PVFLSHSELM
+911 PVFLSHSELI

-927 AAMPLQA
+927 QSMPLQA
-934 EEFTLPRALRFGMS
+934 GEFTLPRALRFGMS

-961 NEDSGD
+961 NEDSGE

-977 HYAFYN
+977 RYVFYD
-983 DALSS
+983 DALSC
-988 VYIRSVADGGNMD
+988 VYIRSVADGGNME

-1014 SSESV
+1014 SIESV
-1019 FDKFPCTDRELKQWE
+1019 FDKFPCTDRALKQWE

-1062 TPEGYTAMLTFAHAD
+1062 TPEGYTAMITFAHAD
-1077 NTVAYIDLYA
+1077 NTVKSIDLYA

>member
-1 MLEWFLSSAILLAV
+1 MLEWFVSSAILLAV

-37 LALVR
+37 IALVR

-51 SAASVENLVPETR
+51 SAASVENLVPETQ

-69 TAPRTNPEAD
+69 TAPRTAPEPEASA
-79 TTTPSQ
+79 PSQ

-101 AAETQKAV
+101 AVETQKAV
-109 RGGSVL
+109 HGGSVL

-137 GCNLAFGRALQ
+137 GCNLAFGRALRR
-148 KDATLFA
+148 DAALFA

-177 FLRPAIYLTPD
+177 FLRPAIYLTLE

-212 LWALLRGICL
+212 IWALLRGICL

-297 IAKHPKTA
+297 IARHPKTA

-328 QKGTAQNTTATA
+328 QKNSTPDAAATA
-340 EAGTTSDTA
+340 EAETTSDAETA
-349 SARRDAILTRLQE
+349 HRGAILTRLQE
-362 VNPAEVP
+362 VIPAEVS

-406 VWEPVTLDD
+406 IWEPVTRDN
-415 QEFHLV
+415 QEFRLV
-421 VRDKGG
+421 IRDKNG
-427 NRLDVIS
+427 NKLDVLS
-434 YNAQYDIADDAAY
+434 YHAQYDIADDAAY
-447 RCSQAMTSA
+447 RCSMAMYA
-456 LPGYDPGIGEYV
+456 Y
-468 QSTQVRPSVQ
+468 SVYIDVAQ
-478 FASYLAEHGKEW
+478 TAERFASYLAEHGKAW
-490 QDSAIWDYNTTWS
+490 QDSDIWDYDTVWS
-503 LRKLDDQILLHI
+503 LRKLDSQILLHI
-515 SNLPNGS
+515 SNLPDGS
-522 IETFSMDC
+522 TVTFSMDC
-530 ETLAVTYEPVDLDK
+530 DTLAVTYEPVDMDR

-551 KLNAALTSDIVRDD
+551 KLNAALASDIVRDD
-565 TYWFPLRELDEEKKQ
+565 TYWFPLRELDETRQ
-580 TALTAYTV
+580 QAALTAYTV
-588 WLISNFDALLQN
+588 WLVDNFDAMLEN
-600 GVLEDDIHW
+600 GALEDDIRW

-623 RSDETRTPYFYYCLY
+623 RSDETRTPYFYCCLY

-683 DELEPLGIFRYG
+683 DELAPLGIFRYG

-755 LDYLPVF
+755 LDYLPVC

-779 YLMWLYATN
+779 YLMWLYVTN
-788 MDELKAQGYMDA
+788 MDELKAQGYMDT

-815 LSMDDLPKTWVFR
+815 LSMDDLPKTWEFR

-871 HEIADEAEWQQ
+871 HELADEAEWQQ

-897 DHVDTFEFYFESGQ
+897 HHVDTFEFYFESGQ
-911 PVFLSHSELM
+911 PIFLSHSELEV
-921 ICASYN
+921 CPSYN
-927 AAMPLQA
+927 QSTPLQA
-934 EEFTLPRALRFGMS
+934 GEFTLPRALRFGTS

-977 HYAFYN
+977 RYVFYD

-1014 SSESV
+1014 SIESV

-1062 TPEGYTAMLTFAHAD
+1062 TPEGYTAMLTFARAD
-1077 NTVAYIDLYA
+1077 NTVKSIDLYA

>member
-1 MLEWFLSSAILLAV
+1 MLEWFVSSAILLTV

-37 LALVR
+37 IALVR

-51 SAASVENLVPETR
+51 SAASVENLVPETQ

-69 TAPRTNPEAD
+69 TAPRTAPEPEASA
-79 TTTPSQ
+79 PSQ

-109 RGGSVL
+109 LGGSVL

-121 TVVWAVGAAGV
+121 TVVWAIGAAGV

-328 QKGTAQNTTATA
+328 QKNSTPDAAATA
-340 EAGTTSDTA
+340 EAGTTSDAETA
-349 SARRDAILTRLQE
+349 HRDAILTRLQE
-362 VNPAEVP
+362 VIPAEAP
-369 GVDSA
+369 GIDSA
-374 EPSTAKAIS
+374 EPSTAKAIN

-415 QEFHLV
+415 QDFQLV
-421 VRDKGG
+421 IRDKDG
-427 NRLDVIS
+427 NKLDVLS
-434 YNAQYDIADDAAY
+434 YHAQYDIADDAAY
-447 RCSQAMTSA
+447 RCAMA
-456 LPGYDPGIGEYV
+456 MYAY
-468 QSTQVRPSVQ
+468 SVYIDVAQTAEQ

-490 QDSAIWDYNTTWS
+490 QDSDIWNYDTVWS
-503 LRKLDDQILLHI
+503 LRKLDSQILLHI
-515 SNLPNGS
+515 SNLPDGS
-522 IETFSMDC
+522 TVTFSMDC
-530 ETLAVTYEPVDLDK
+530 DTLTVTYEPVDLDK
-544 RKTAIEA
+544 RKAAIET

-565 TYWFPLRELDEEKKQ
+565 TYWFPLRELDKTKQ
-580 TALTAYTV
+580 QAALTAYTGY
-588 WLISNFDALLQN
+588 LAANFDALLEN
-600 GVLEDDIHW
+600 GALEDDIRW
-609 ELLATASGEGNLVL
+609 ELLATQSGEGNLVL

-638 YDAETG
+638 YDAEMG

-652 LMSALKESN
+652 LMSVLKESN

-683 DELEPLGIFRYG
+683 DELKPLGIFRYG

-742 FESVWVDFAVNWR
+742 YESVWVDFAVNWR
-755 LDYLPVF
+755 LDYLPVC
-762 SDALY
+762 SEALY

-788 MDELKAQGYMDA
+788 MDGLKAQGYMDA

-815 LSMDDLPKTWVFR
+815 LSMDDLPKTWEFR

-848 SLEADVSDERTVYT
+848 SLEADVSDKRTVYT

-871 HEIADEAEWQQ
+871 HELADDAEWQQ

-911 PVFLSHSELM
+911 PIFLSHSELM

-934 EEFTLPRALRFGMS
+934 EEFTLPRALRFGTS

-977 HYAFYN
+977 RYVFYD
-983 DALSS
+983 DALSC

-1014 SSESV
+1014 SIESV

-1062 TPEGYTAMLTFAHAD
+1062 TPEGYTAMLTFARAD
-1077 NTVAYIDLYA
+1077 NTVKSIDLYA

>member
-1 MLEWFLSSAILLAV
+1 MLEWFVSSAILLAV

-37 LALVR
+37 IALVR

-51 SAASVENLVPETR
+51 SAASVENLVPETQ

-69 TAPRTNPEAD
+69 TAPRTAPEPEASA
-79 TTTPSQ
+79 PSQ

-137 GCNLAFGRALQ
+137 GCNLAFGRALR
-148 KDATLFA
+148 KDAALLS
-155 PASPGCPAI
+155 PASPGC
-164 YVSPAIASPCLFG
+164 PAIASPCLFG
-177 FLRPAIYLTPD
+177 FLRPAIYLTLE

-212 LWALLRGICL
+212 LWALLRGVCL

-328 QKGTAQNTTATA
+328 QKNSTPDAAATA
-340 EAGTTSDTA
+340 EAETTSDAETA
-349 SARRDAILTRLQE
+349 HRDAILTRLQE
-362 VNPAEVP
+362 VIPAEVS

-374 EPSTAKAIS
+374 EPTTAKAIS

-415 QEFHLV
+415 QDFQLV
-421 VRDKGG
+421 IRDKDG
-427 NRLDVIS
+427 NKLDVLS
-434 YNAQYDIADDAAY
+434 YHAQYDIADDAAY
-447 RCSQAMTSA
+447 RCSMAMYA
-456 LPGYDPGIGEYV
+456 Y
-468 QSTQVRPSVQ
+468 SVYIDVAQ
-478 FASYLAEHGKEW
+478 TAERFASYLAEHGKEW
-490 QDSAIWDYNTTWS
+490 QDSDIWDYDTVWS
-503 LRKLDDQILLHI
+503 PRKLDSQILLHI
-515 SNLPNGS
+515 SNLPDGS
-522 IETFSMDC
+522 TVPFSMDC
-530 ETLAVTYEPVDLDK
+530 DTLAVTYEPVDMDR
-544 RKTAIEA
+544 RKTAIET

-565 TYWFPLRELDEEKKQ
+565 TYWFPLRELDETKQ
-580 TALTAYTV
+580 QAALTAYTGY
-588 WLISNFDALLQN
+588 LAANFDALLEN
-600 GVLEDDIHW
+600 GALEDDIRW
-609 ELLATASGEGNLVL
+609 ELLATQSGEGTLVL

-661 VQDPELAQTAQV
+661 VQDPDLAQTAQV

-762 SDALY
+762 SEALY

-800 DWVETTIQAHFPIRR
+800 DWVETTIKAHFPIRR
-815 LSMDDLPKTWVFR
+815 LSMDDLPKTWEFR

-882 LRSNILAGDLSGLWE
+882 LRSNILAGDLSGLWM
-897 DHVDTFEFYFESGQ
+897 DHIGTFEFYFESGQ
-911 PVFLSHSELM
+911 PVFLSHSELEV
-921 ICASYN
+921 CPSYN
-927 AAMPLQA
+927 QSTPLQA
-934 EEFTLPRALRFGMS
+934 GEFTLPRALRFGTS

-977 HYAFYN
+977 RYVFYD

-1014 SSESV
+1014 SIESV

-1062 TPEGYTAMLTFAHAD
+1062 TPEGYTAMLTFARAD
-1077 NTVAYIDLYA
+1077 NTVKSIDLYA

>member
-1 MLEWFLSSAILLAV
+1 
-15 LIALHYLLRGKVS
+15 
-28 PKLQYALWA
+28 
-37 LALVR
+37 
-42 LLLPFSVGQ
+42 
-51 SAASVENLVPETR
+51 
-64 HYVLY
+64 
-69 TAPRTNPEAD
+69 
-79 TTTPSQ
+79 
-85 PQQAAQ
+85 
-91 PPVQVLPARE
+91 
-101 AAETQKAV
+101 
-109 RGGSVL
+109 
-115 ELKTVL
+115 
-121 TVVWAVGAAGV
+121 
-132 LLWFF
+132 
-137 GCNLAFGRALQ
+137 
-148 KDATLFA
+148 
-155 PASPGCPAI
+155 
-164 YVSPAIASPCLFG
+164 
-177 FLRPAIYLTPD
+177 
-188 SAADDALRR
+188 
-197 HCIAHEQTHYRHGDH
+197 
-212 LWALLRGICL
+212 
-222 ALHWFDPL
+222 
-230 AWWSAHLAR
+230 
-239 TDAEL
+239 
-244 CCDEDAIRLL
+244 
-254 GEGERADYGRTLIRM
+254 M

-297 IAKHPKTA
+297 IARHPKTA

-328 QKGTAQNTTATA
+328 QKNSTPDAAATA
-340 EAGTTSDTA
+340 EAETTSDAETA
-349 SARRDAILTRLQE
+349 HRDAILTRLQE
-362 VNPAEVP
+362 VIPAEVS

-374 EPSTAKAIS
+374 EPSTAKAIN

-406 VWEPVTLDD
+406 IWEPVTLDD

-421 VRDKGG
+421 VRDKDG
-427 NRLDVIS
+427 NKLDVLS
-434 YNAQYDIADDAAY
+434 YHAQYDIADDAAY
-447 RCSQAMTSA
+447 RCSMAMYA
-456 LPGYDPGIGEYV
+456 Y
-468 QSTQVRPSVQ
+468 SVYIDVAQ
-478 FASYLAEHGKEW
+478 TAERFASYLAEHGKEW
-490 QDSAIWDYNTTWS
+490 QDSDIWDYDTVWS
-503 LRKLDDQILLHI
+503 PRKLDSQILLHI
-515 SNLPNGS
+515 SNLPDGS
-522 IETFSMDC
+522 TVTFSMDC
-530 ETLAVTYEPVDLDK
+530 DTLAVTYEPVDMDR
-544 RKTAIEA
+544 RKTAIET

-588 WLISNFDALLQN
+588 WLVSNFDALLQN

-609 ELLATASGEGNLVL
+609 ELLATQSGEGNLVM

-683 DELEPLGIFRYG
+683 DELAPLGIFRYG
-695 ARWTIRLT
+695 ARWTLRLT

-755 LDYLPVF
+755 LDYLPVC
-762 SDALY
+762 SEALY

-788 MDELKAQGYMDA
+788 MDWLKAQGYMDT
-800 DWVETTIQAHFPIRR
+800 DWVETTIHAHFPIRR
-815 LSMDDLPKTWVFR
+815 LSMDDLPKTWEFR

-882 LRSNILAGDLSGLWE
+882 LRSNILAGDLSGLWM
-897 DHVDTFEFYFESGQ
+897 DHIGTFEFYFESGQ
-911 PVFLSHSELM
+911 PVFLSHSELEV
-921 ICASYN
+921 CPSYN
-927 AAMPLQA
+927 QSTPLQA
-934 EEFTLPRALRFGMS
+934 GEFTLPRALRFGTS

-977 HYAFYN
+977 RYVFYD
-983 DALSS
+983 DALSC

-1014 SSESV
+1014 SIESV
-1019 FDKFPCTDRELKQWE
+1019 FDKFPCTDRALKQWE

-1062 TPEGYTAMLTFAHAD
+1062 TPEGYTAMLTFARAD
-1077 NTVAYIDLYA
+1077 NTVKSIDLYA

>member
-1 MLEWFLSSAILLAV
+1 MLEWFVSSAILLSF
-15 LIALHYLLRGKVS
+15 LIALHYLLRGQVS

-42 LLLPFSVGQ
+42 LLLPISVGQ
-51 SAASVENLVPETR
+51 SAASVENLVPETQ

-69 TAPRTNPEAD
+69 TAPRTAPAPEAS
-79 TTTPSQ
+79 TPAQ

-101 AAETQKAV
+101 AAETQKTV
-109 RGGSVL
+109 LGGSVL

-121 TVVWAVGAAGV
+121 TVVWAMGAAGV

-137 GCNLAFGRALQ
+137 GCNLAFGRALR
-148 KDATLFA
+148 KDAALLS

-164 YVSPAIASPCLFG
+164 YVSPTAASPCLFG
-177 FLRPAIYLTPD
+177 FLRPAIYLTLE

-197 HCIAHEQTHYRHGDH
+197 HCIAHEQTHYHHGDH
-212 LWALLRGICL
+212 LWALLRGVCL

-230 AWWSAHLAR
+230 SWWSAHLAR

-269 TCRTRIDPLSAATT
+269 TCRTRVDPLSAATT

-328 QKGTAQNTTATA
+328 QKNSTPDAETAY
-340 EAGTTSDTA
+340 
-349 SARRDAILTRLQE
+349 RDAILTRLQE
-362 VNPAEVP
+362 VIPAEVS

-374 EPSTAKAIS
+374 EPTTAKAIS

-415 QEFHLV
+415 QDFQLV
-421 VRDKGG
+421 IRDKDG
-427 NRLDVIS
+427 NKLDVLS
-434 YNAQYDIADDAAY
+434 YHAQYDIADDAAY
-447 RCSQAMTSA
+447 RCSMAMYA
-456 LPGYDPGIGEYV
+456 Y
-468 QSTQVRPSVQ
+468 SVYIDVAQ
-478 FASYLAEHGKEW
+478 TAERFASYLAEHGKEW
-490 QDSAIWDYNTTWS
+490 QDSDIWDYDTVWS
-503 LRKLDDQILLHI
+503 PRKLDSQILLHI
-515 SNLPNGS
+515 SNLPDGS
-522 IETFSMDC
+522 TETFSLDC
-530 ETLAVTYEPVDLDK
+530 ETLAVTYEPVDMDR

-551 KLNAALTSDIVRDD
+551 KLNAALASDIVRDD

-588 WLISNFDALLQN
+588 WLVSNFDALLQN
-600 GVLEDDIHW
+600 GALEDDIRW
-609 ELLATASGEGNLVL
+609 ALLATQSGEGNLVM

-683 DELEPLGIFRYG
+683 DELKPLGIFRYG

-800 DWVETTIQAHFPIRR
+800 DWVENTIQAHFPIRR
-815 LSMDDLPKTWVFR
+815 LSMDDLPKTWEFR

-871 HEIADEAEWQQ
+871 HALADEAEWQQ

-911 PVFLSHSELM
+911 PIFLSHSELM

-977 HYAFYN
+977 RYVFYD
-983 DALSS
+983 DALSC
-988 VYIRSVADGGNMD
+988 VYIRSVADGGNME

-1014 SSESV
+1014 SIESV

-1042 EGHTADLQFVA
+1042 DGHTADLQFVA

-1062 TPEGYTAMLTFAHAD
+1062 TPEGYTAMLTFARAD
-1077 NTVAYIDLYA
+1077 NTVNSIDLYA

>member
-1 MLEWFLSSAILLAV
+1 MLEWFVSSAILLAV

-37 LALVR
+37 IALVR

-51 SAASVENLVPETR
+51 SAASVENLVPVTQ

-69 TAPRTNPEAD
+69 TAPRTAPEPEASA
-79 TTTPSQ
+79 PA
-85 PQQAAQ
+85 QQQQTAQ

-115 ELKTVL
+115 DLKTVL

-137 GCNLAFGRALQ
+137 GCNLAFGRALR

-164 YVSPAIASPCLFG
+164 YVSPTVASPCLFG

-212 LWALLRGICL
+212 IWALLRGICL

-254 GEGERADYGRTLIRM
+254 GEDERADYGRTLIRM

-297 IAKHPKTA
+297 IARHPKTA

-313 LIAAIAAGCTMTGAK
+313 LIAAITAGCTMTGAK
-328 QKGTAQNTTATA
+328 QKNSTPDAAATA

-362 VNPAEVP
+362 VIPAEAP

-374 EPSTAKAIS
+374 EPTTAKAIN

-415 QEFHLV
+415 QDFQLV
-421 VRDKGG
+421 IRDKDG
-427 NRLDVIS
+427 NKLDVLS
-434 YNAQYDIADDAAY
+434 YHAQYDIADDAAY
-447 RCSQAMTSA
+447 RCSMVMYA
-456 LPGYDPGIGEYV
+456 Y
-468 QSTQVRPSVQ
+468 SVYIDVAKTAEQ

-515 SNLPNGS
+515 SNLPDGS
-522 IETFSMDC
+522 TETFSMDC
-530 ETLAVTYEPVDLDK
+530 ETLAVTYEPVDMDR

-551 KLNAALTSDIVRDD
+551 KLNAALASDIVRDD
-565 TYWFPLRELDEEKKQ
+565 TYWFPLRELDETKQ
-580 TALTAYTV
+580 QAALTAYTV
-588 WLISNFDALLQN
+588 WLVSNFDALLQN

-609 ELLATASGEGNLVL
+609 ELLATASGEGNLVM
-623 RSDETRTPYFYYCLY
+623 RSDETRTPYFYCCLY

-661 VQDPELAQTAQV
+661 VQEQALAQTAQA

-683 DELEPLGIFRYG
+683 DELAPLGIFRYG

-742 FESVWVDFAVNWR
+742 YESVWVDFAVNWR

-815 LSMDDLPKTWVFR
+815 LSMDDLPKTWEFR

-871 HEIADEAEWQQ
+871 HEIADETEWQQ

-911 PVFLSHSELM
+911 PIFLSHSELM

-934 EEFTLPRALRFGMS
+934 EEFTLPRALRFGTS

-961 NEDSGD
+961 NEDSGE

-977 HYAFYN
+977 RYVFYD
-983 DALSS
+983 DALSC
-988 VYIRSVADGGNMD
+988 VYIRSVDDGGNME

-1014 SSESV
+1014 RIESV

-1062 TPEGYTAMLTFAHAD
+1062 TPEGYTAMLTFARAD
-1077 NTVAYIDLYA
+1077 NTVKSIDLYA